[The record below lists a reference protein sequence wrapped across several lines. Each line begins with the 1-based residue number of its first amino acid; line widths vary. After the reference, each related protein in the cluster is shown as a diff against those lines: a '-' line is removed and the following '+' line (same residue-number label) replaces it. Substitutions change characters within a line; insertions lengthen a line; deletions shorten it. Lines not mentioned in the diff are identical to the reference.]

1 MPVTGRKNF
10 TFKEDFANEKT
21 FDQHGSGGQYGSQ
34 HHTCPC
40 FCIRGGQQPETVIG
54 QEIDR
59 QNSSEDYSEVS
70 SLDQLTYT
78 GNECKVRLKEN
89 IVMTTAVT
97 VNSGNRLTI
106 DLNGHTLTA
115 PENDRAFRIQD
126 GALTIED
133 SIGTGVIQGS
143 GTVTSYG
150 GNGGAIWMSS
160 SDSNNALTLTGGTIR
175 GFTAKYGAG
184 VYMGSGT
191 FHMTGGAIQNCLAT
205 DGGLADGGGVYV
217 FGGSFELTD
226 GTISACKANNAGGGV
241 YVSSGSFEMSGGSIE
256 NCTAHEGAGVK
267 VYASNGKTASFSMN
281 GSGEIK
287 NCNQNGV
294 SVSAIGN
301 GTPEFTMDGGTI
313 EGSSG
318 YGVWVAAGSAVMS
331 GGSVKDSERY
341 DIYIGRS
348 ATLTV
353 NNTQVGGTVMNMGA
367 ITGQGS
373 AEFTGTVENLGY
385 VGAGKITGCK
395 IHRIEHRSPYKGTI
409 ENSTWDEYVYLLG
422 YRWPAEK
429 IPSAAGESISLKFP
443 SYISEPAA
451 MTNTL
456 VIPEGVTVTV
466 DLAGKPVSA
475 DTTVTSDIKII
486 NHGTL
491 TLIDSS
497 TGGTLSIPIENDG
510 VLNAN
515 GGTVTG
521 EVTNKGTIQAT
532 GTPVTKFTGTL
543 VNEEGASVTAGNFMD
558 CTITN
563 NGGTIGGDAIFDRP
577 EPDPEQP
584 GAGSEDGGAGAVIA
598 ALAVGTVVVGGGILL
613 AHSYI
618 QNNLPE
624 GFAVPET
631 RRELAVVLWNMASKP
646 EPASQQTYT
655 DVQDEEVL
663 KAVCWAV
670 ENELVTPET
679 ESTLGADVRV
689 NRLQV
694 IGAMYQTNKRKK

>member
-1 MPVTGRKNF
+1 MRPG
-10 TFKEDFANEKT
+10 
-21 FDQHGSGGQYGSQ
+21 
-34 HHTCPC
+34 
-40 FCIRGGQQPETVIG
+40 GGQQPETVIG

-59 QNSSEDYSEVS
+59 QNSSGDYLEVS
-70 SLDQLTYT
+70 SLDQLTYIN
-78 GNECKVRLKEN
+78 NECKVRLTKD
-89 IVMTTAVT
+89 IVMTKAVT
-97 VNSGNRLTI
+97 VNNGNSLTI

-115 PENDRAFRIQD
+115 AANSQAFRIQG

-143 GTVTSYG
+143 GTVT

-175 GFTAKYGAG
+175 GFTA
-184 VYMGSGT
+184 T
-191 FHMTGGAIQNCLAT
+191 
-205 DGGLADGGGVYV
+205 DGGGVYV
-217 FGGSFELTD
+217 DGGSFEMSG
-226 GTISACKANNAGGGV
+226 GTISACNATNAGGGV
-241 YVSSGSFEMSGGSIE
+241 YVSSGSFKMSGGSIE
-256 NCTAHEGAGVK
+256 DCTAHEGAGVK
-267 VYASNGKTASFSMN
+267 VYASNGKTASFSMTGGEIQN
-281 GSGEIK
+281 CNTDGVSIYAIGSGT
-287 NCNQNGV
+287 
-294 SVSAIGN
+294 S
-301 GTPEFTMDGGTI
+301 EFTMTGGTI
-313 EGSSG
+313 EDNGG
-318 YGVWVAAGSAVMS
+318 YGVWVDNGSAVMS
-331 GGSVKDSERY
+331 GGSVKGSERY
-341 DIYIGRS
+341 DIYIGSR

-353 NNTQVGGTVMNMGA
+353 NNTQVGGTVLNMGK

-373 AEFTGTVENLGY
+373 AEFTGTVENSGY
-385 VGAGKITGCK
+385 AAAGITGCK

-409 ENSTWDEYVYLLG
+409 EGSTWDKYVYLLG
-422 YRWPAEK
+422 YSWPTAK
-429 IPSAAGESISLKFP
+429 IPSGAGESISLKFP
-443 SYISEPAA
+443 SYITPKME
-451 MTNTL
+451 NTL
-456 VIPEGVTVTV
+456 EIPEGVTVTV

-475 DTTVTSDIKII
+475 DTGASDIKII

-491 TLIDSS
+491 TLIDSG
-497 TGGTLSIPIENDG
+497 TDGTLSIPIENDG

-521 EVTNKGTIQAT
+521 KVTNRGTIQAT
-532 GTPVTKFTGTL
+532 GTPVTQFTGTL
-543 VNEEGASVTAGNFMD
+543 VNQEGASVTAGDFRG

-563 NGGTIGGDAIFDRP
+563 NGGTIGGGAILDKP

-598 ALAVGTVVVGGGILL
+598 ALAVGTAVVGGGILL

-631 RRELAVVLWNMASKP
+631 RQELAVVLWNMAGKP

>member
-1 MPVTGRKNF
+1 M
-10 TFKEDFANEKT
+10 
-21 FDQHGSGGQYGSQ
+21 
-34 HHTCPC
+34 
-40 FCIRGGQQPETVIG
+40 IG

-59 QNSSEDYSEVS
+59 QNSSGDYLEVS
-70 SLDQLTYT
+70 SLDQLTYIN
-78 GNECKVRLKEN
+78 NECKVRLTKD
-89 IVMTTAVT
+89 IVMTKAVT
-97 VNSGNRLTI
+97 VNNGNSLTI

-115 PENDRAFRIQD
+115 AANSQAFRIQG

-143 GTVTSYG
+143 GTVT

-175 GFTAKYGAG
+175 GFTA
-184 VYMGSGT
+184 T
-191 FHMTGGAIQNCLAT
+191 
-205 DGGLADGGGVYV
+205 DGGGVYV
-217 FGGSFELTD
+217 DGGSFEMSG
-226 GTISACKANNAGGGV
+226 GTISACNATNAGGGV
-241 YVSSGSFEMSGGSIE
+241 YVSSGSFKMSGGSIE
-256 NCTAHEGAGVK
+256 DCTAHEGAGVK
-267 VYASNGKTASFSMN
+267 VYASNGKTASFSMTGGEIQN
-281 GSGEIK
+281 CNTDGVSIYAIGSGT
-287 NCNQNGV
+287 
-294 SVSAIGN
+294 S
-301 GTPEFTMDGGTI
+301 EFTMTGGTI
-313 EGSSG
+313 EDNGG
-318 YGVWVAAGSAVMS
+318 YGVWVDNGSAVMS
-331 GGSVKDSERY
+331 GGSVKGSERY
-341 DIYIGRS
+341 DIYIGSR

-353 NNTQVGGTVMNMGA
+353 NNTQVGGTVLNMGK

-373 AEFTGTVENLGY
+373 AEFTGTVENSGY
-385 VGAGKITGCK
+385 AAAGITGCK

-409 ENSTWDEYVYLLG
+409 EGSTWDEYVYLLG
-422 YRWPAEK
+422 YSWPTAK
-429 IPSAAGESISLKFP
+429 IPSGAGESISLKFP
-443 SYISEPAA
+443 SYITPKME
-451 MTNTL
+451 NTL
-456 VIPEGVTVTV
+456 EIPEGVTVTV

-475 DTTVTSDIKII
+475 DTGASDIKII

-491 TLIDSS
+491 TLIDSG
-497 TGGTLSIPIENDG
+497 TDGTLSIPIENDG

-521 EVTNKGTIQAT
+521 KVTNRGTIQAT
-532 GTPVTKFTGTL
+532 GTPVTQFTGTL
-543 VNEEGASVTAGNFMD
+543 VNQEGASVTAGNFMD

-563 NGGTIGGDAIFDRP
+563 NGGTIGGGAILDKP

-598 ALAVGTVVVGGGILL
+598 ALAVGTAVVGGGILL

-631 RRELAVVLWNMASKP
+631 RQELAVVLWNMAGKP

>member
-1 MPVTGRKNF
+1 MN
-10 TFKEDFANEKT
+10 
-21 FDQHGSGGQYGSQ
+21 
-34 HHTCPC
+34 
-40 FCIRGGQQPETVIG
+40 
-54 QEIDR
+54 
-59 QNSSEDYSEVS
+59 
-70 SLDQLTYT
+70 QLIYT
-78 GNECKVRLKEN
+78 NNECKVRLTES
-89 IVMTTAVT
+89 IVMTGAVT
-97 VNSGNRLTI
+97 VNNGNRLTI

-115 PENDRAFRIQD
+115 AANSQAFRIQN

-133 SIGTGVIQGS
+133 SGSTGVIQGS
-143 GTVTSYG
+143 GTVT

-175 GFTAKYGAG
+175 GFTA
-184 VYMGSGT
+184 T
-191 FHMTGGAIQNCLAT
+191 
-205 DGGLADGGGVYV
+205 DGGGVYV
-217 FGGSFELTD
+217 SGGSFKMTD
-226 GTISACKANNAGGGV
+226 GTISTCNATNAGGGV

-267 VYASNGKTASFSMN
+267 VLASSGETASFSMN

-287 NCNQNGV
+287 NCNQDGV
-294 SVSAIGN
+294 SIAAIG
-301 GTPEFTMDGGTI
+301 GTSEFSMSGGTI
-313 EGSSG
+313 EDNSG
-318 YGVWVAAGSAVMS
+318 FGVWVDNGSAVMS
-331 GGSVKDSERY
+331 GGSVKGSERY
-341 DIYIGRS
+341 DIYIGSR
-348 ATLTV
+348 AALTV
-353 NNTQVGGTVMNMGA
+353 KNTQVGGTVLNLGK

-373 AEFTGTVENLGY
+373 AEFTGTVENSGY
-385 VGAGKITGCK
+385 AVAEITGCK

-422 YRWPAEK
+422 RNWK
-429 IPSAAGESISLKFP
+429 IPSGAGESITLKVSSYLPPVMENSL
-443 SYISEPAA
+443 E
-451 MTNTL
+451 
-456 VIPEGVTVTV
+456 IPKGVTVTV
-466 DLAGKPVSA
+466 DLAGKTLSA
-475 DTTVTSDIKII
+475 KESDFKII

-491 TLIDSS
+491 TLIDSG
-497 TGGTLSIPIENDG
+497 TGGALSIPIENDDDG

-515 GGTVTG
+515 GGTVTS

-532 GTPVTKFTGTL
+532 GTPVTQFTGTL
-543 VNEEGASVTAGNFMD
+543 VNEEGASVTAGDFRGCM
-558 CTITN
+558 ITN
-563 NGGTIGGDAIFDRP
+563 NGGTIGGDAIWDNP
-577 EPDPEQP
+577 EPGPEQP

-631 RRELAVVLWNMASKP
+631 RQELAVVLWNMAGKP

>member
-1 MPVTGRKNF
+1 MRP
-10 TFKEDFANEKT
+10 
-21 FDQHGSGGQYGSQ
+21 
-34 HHTCPC
+34 
-40 FCIRGGQQPETVIG
+40 GGQQPETVIG

-59 QNSSEDYSEVS
+59 QNSSGDYSEVS

-78 GNECKVRLKEN
+78 GNECRVRLTED
-89 IVMTTAVT
+89 IVMTGAVT
-97 VNSGNRLTI
+97 VNNGNRLTI

-115 PENDRAFRIQD
+115 AANSQAFRIQN

-133 SIGTGVIQGS
+133 SGSTGVIQGS
-143 GTVTSYG
+143 GTVT

-160 SDSNNALTLTGGTIR
+160 NDSNNALTLTGGTIR
-175 GFTAKYGAG
+175 GFTA
-184 VYMGSGT
+184 T
-191 FHMTGGAIQNCLAT
+191 
-205 DGGLADGGGVYV
+205 DGGGVYV
-217 FGGSFELTD
+217 SGGSFEMSG
-226 GTISACKANNAGGGV
+226 GTISACNAANAGGGV

-267 VYASNGKTASFSMN
+267 VLASSGKASFSMS

-287 NCNQNGV
+287 NCNQDGV
-294 SVSAIGN
+294 SIAAIG
-301 GTPEFTMDGGTI
+301 GTSEFSMSGGTI
-313 EGSSG
+313 EDNSG
-318 YGVWVAAGSAVMS
+318 FGVWVDNGSAVMS
-331 GGSVKDSERY
+331 GGSVKGSERY
-341 DIYIGRS
+341 DIYIGSR

-353 NNTQVGGTVMNMGA
+353 NNTQVGGTVLNMGK

-373 AEFTGTVENLGY
+373 AEFTGTVENSGY
-385 VGAGKITGCK
+385 AVAEITGCK

-409 ENSTWDEYVYLLG
+409 TDSPCDEYVYLLG
-422 YRWPAEK
+422 RSWK
-429 IPSAAGESISLKFP
+429 IPSGAGESITLKVSSYLPPVMENSL
-443 SYISEPAA
+443 E
-451 MTNTL
+451 
-456 VIPEGVTVTV
+456 IPKGVTVTV
-466 DLAGKPVSA
+466 DLAGKTLSA
-475 DTTVTSDIKII
+475 KESDFKII

-497 TGGTLSIPIENDG
+497 TGGTLSIPIENDDDG

-515 GGTVTG
+515 GGTVTS
-521 EVTNKGTIQAT
+521 EVTNKGTIKAT
-532 GTPVTKFTGTL
+532 GTPVTQFTGTL
-543 VNEEGASVTAGNFMD
+543 DNEEGASVTAGDFRGCM
-558 CTITN
+558 ITN
-563 NGGTIGGDAIFDRP
+563 NGGTIGGDAIWDNP
-577 EPDPEQP
+577 EPGPEQP

-598 ALAVGTVVVGGGILL
+598 ALAVGTAVVGGGILL

-631 RRELAVVLWNMASKP
+631 RQELAVVLWNMAGKP

>member
-1 MPVTGRKNF
+1 MRPG
-10 TFKEDFANEKT
+10 
-21 FDQHGSGGQYGSQ
+21 
-34 HHTCPC
+34 
-40 FCIRGGQQPETVIG
+40 GGQQPETVIG
-54 QEIDR
+54 QEIDQ

-78 GNECKVRLKEN
+78 NNECKVRLTES
-89 IVMTTAVT
+89 IVMTGAVT
-97 VNSGNRLTI
+97 VNNGNRLTI

-115 PENDRAFRIQD
+115 AENSRAFFIQN

-133 SIGTGVIQGS
+133 STGRGIIQGS
-143 GTVTSYG
+143 GTVNGY
-150 GNGGAIWMSS
+150 GGAILMNG
-160 SDSNNALTLTGGTIR
+160 SDSNNALTLAGGTIS
-175 GFTAKYGAG
+175 GFTATNGAG
-184 VYMGSGT
+184 VSMGNGT
-191 FHMTGGAIQNCLAT
+191 FRMTDGAIRNCSAT
-205 DGGLADGGGVYV
+205 DGGGVYV
-217 FGGSFELTD
+217 FGGSFEMTD
-226 GTISACKANNAGGGV
+226 GTISACNATNAGGGV
-241 YVSSGSFEMSGGSIE
+241 YVSSGSFEMSRGSIE

-267 VYASNGKTASFSMN
+267 VHASSGETASFSMK

-287 NCNQNGV
+287 NCNTDGV
-294 SVSAIGN
+294 SIFARGN
-301 GTPEFTMDGGTI
+301 GISKFTMDGGTI
-313 EGSSG
+313 EDNGG
-318 YGVWVAAGSAVMS
+318 DGVRVDAGSAVMS
-331 GGSVKDSERY
+331 GGSVTCSELY
-341 DIYIGRS
+341 DIRIGSS

-353 NNTQVGGTVMNMGA
+353 NNTQVGGTVLNLGK

-373 AEFTGTVENLGY
+373 AEFTGTVENSGY
-385 VGAGKITGCK
+385 AVAEITGCT

-409 ENSTWDEYVYLLG
+409 EGSTWDEYVYLLG
-422 YRWPAEK
+422 RSWPTAK
-429 IPSAAGESISLKFP
+429 IPSEAGESITLKVSSYLPPVMENSL
-443 SYISEPAA
+443 E
-451 MTNTL
+451 
-456 VIPEGVTVTV
+456 IPKGVTVTV
-466 DLAGKPVSA
+466 DLAGKTLSA
-475 DTTVTSDIKII
+475 KESDFKII

-491 TLIDSS
+491 TLIDS
-497 TGGTLSIPIENDG
+497 GTDGALSIPIENDDDG

-515 GGTVTG
+515 GGTVTS
-521 EVTNKGTIQAT
+521 EVTNRGTIQAT
-532 GTPVTKFTGTL
+532 GTPVTQFTGTL
-543 VNEEGASVTAGNFMD
+543 VNQEGASVTAGDFRGCM
-558 CTITN
+558 ITN
-563 NGGTIGGDAIFDRP
+563 NGGTIGGDAIFDKP
-577 EPDPEQP
+577 EHDPEQP

-631 RRELAVVLWNMASKP
+631 RQELAVVLWNMAGKP

>member
-1 MPVTGRKNF
+1 MRP
-10 TFKEDFANEKT
+10 
-21 FDQHGSGGQYGSQ
+21 
-34 HHTCPC
+34 
-40 FCIRGGQQPETVIG
+40 GGQQPETVIG

-59 QNSSEDYSEVS
+59 QNSSENYLEVS

-78 GNECKVRLKEN
+78 NNECKVRLTEN
-89 IVMTTAVT
+89 IVMTGAVT
-97 VNSGNRLTI
+97 VNNGNRLTI

-115 PENDRAFRIQD
+115 AANSQAFRIQG

-143 GTVTSYG
+143 GTVT

-175 GFTAKYGAG
+175 GFTA
-184 VYMGSGT
+184 T
-191 FHMTGGAIQNCLAT
+191 
-205 DGGLADGGGVYV
+205 DGGGVYV
-217 FGGSFELTD
+217 DGGSFEMSG
-226 GTISACKANNAGGGV
+226 GTISACNATNAGGGV
-241 YVSSGSFEMSGGSIE
+241 YVSSGSFKMSGGSIE
-256 NCTAHEGAGVK
+256 DCTAHEGAGVK
-267 VYASNGKTASFSMN
+267 VYASNGKTASFSMTGGEIQN
-281 GSGEIK
+281 CNTDGVSIYAIGSGT
-287 NCNQNGV
+287 
-294 SVSAIGN
+294 S
-301 GTPEFTMDGGTI
+301 EFTMTGGTI
-313 EGSSG
+313 EDNGG
-318 YGVWVAAGSAVMS
+318 YGVWVDNGSAVMS
-331 GGSVKDSERY
+331 GGSVKGSERY
-341 DIYIGRS
+341 DIYIGSR

-353 NNTQVGGTVMNMGA
+353 NNTQVGGTVLNMGK

-373 AEFTGTVENLGY
+373 AEFTGTVENSGY
-385 VGAGKITGCK
+385 AAAGITGCK

-409 ENSTWDEYVYLLG
+409 TDSPCDEYVYLLG
-422 YRWPAEK
+422 RSWK
-429 IPSAAGESISLKFP
+429 IPSGAGESITLKVS
-443 SYISEPAA
+443 SYLPPVME
-451 MTNTL
+451 NTL
-456 VIPEGVTVTV
+456 EIPKGVTVTV
-466 DLAGKPVSA
+466 DLAGKPLSA
-475 DTTVTSDIKII
+475 KESDFKII
-486 NHGTL
+486 NNGTL
-491 TLIDSS
+491 TLIDSG
-497 TGGTLSIPIENDG
+497 TDGTLSIPIENDG

-521 EVTNKGTIQAT
+521 KVTNKGTIKAT
-532 GTPVTKFTGTL
+532 GTPVTQFTGTL
-543 VNEEGASVTAGNFMD
+543 DNEEGASVTAGDFRG

-563 NGGTIGGDAIFDRP
+563 NGGTIGGDAILDNP

-598 ALAVGTVVVGGGILL
+598 ALAVGTAVVGGGILL

-631 RRELAVVLWNMASKP
+631 RQELAVVLWNMAGKP

>member
-1 MPVTGRKNF
+1 MRP
-10 TFKEDFANEKT
+10 
-21 FDQHGSGGQYGSQ
+21 
-34 HHTCPC
+34 
-40 FCIRGGQQPETVIG
+40 GGQQPETVIG

-78 GNECKVRLKEN
+78 NNECKVRLTEN
-89 IVMTTAVT
+89 IVMTGAVT
-97 VNSGNRLTI
+97 VNNGNRLTI

-115 PENDRAFRIQD
+115 AANSQAFRIQN

-133 SIGTGVIQGS
+133 SGSTGVIQGS
-143 GTVTSYG
+143 GTVT

-160 SDSNNALTLTGGTIR
+160 NDSNNALTLTGGTIR
-175 GFTAKYGAG
+175 GFTA
-184 VYMGSGT
+184 T
-191 FHMTGGAIQNCLAT
+191 
-205 DGGLADGGGVYV
+205 DGGGVYV
-217 FGGSFELTD
+217 SGGSFEMSG
-226 GTISACKANNAGGGV
+226 GTISACNAANAGGGV

-267 VYASNGKTASFSMN
+267 VLASSGKASFSMS

-287 NCNQNGV
+287 NCNQDGV
-294 SVSAIGN
+294 SIAAIG
-301 GTPEFTMDGGTI
+301 GTSEFSMSGGTI
-313 EGSSG
+313 EDNSG
-318 YGVWVAAGSAVMS
+318 FGVWVDNGSAVMS
-331 GGSVKDSERY
+331 GGSVKGSERY
-341 DIYIGRS
+341 DIYIGSR
-348 ATLTV
+348 AALTV
-353 NNTQVGGTVMNMGA
+353 KNTQVGGTVLNLGK

-373 AEFTGTVENLGY
+373 AEFTGTVENSGY
-385 VGAGKITGCK
+385 AVAEITGCK
-395 IHRIEHRSPYKGTI
+395 IHRIEHRFPYKGTI
-409 ENSTWDEYVYLLG
+409 EGSPDEYVYLLG
-422 YRWPAEK
+422 HRWPTAK
-429 IPSAAGESISLKFP
+429 IPSAAGESISLKVP
-443 SYISEPAA
+443 SYITATME
-451 MTNTL
+451 NTL

-475 DTTVTSDIKII
+475 DAETSDIKII

-491 TLIDSS
+491 TLIDRS

-532 GTPVTKFTGTL
+532 GTPVTQFTGTL
-543 VNEEGASVTAGNFMD
+543 VNQEGASVTAGNFMD

-563 NGGTIGGDAIFDRP
+563 NGGTIGGDAIWDNP
-577 EPDPEQP
+577 EPGPEQP

-631 RRELAVVLWNMASKP
+631 RQELAVVLWNMAGKP

>member
-1 MPVTGRKNF
+1 MVLAVSMAVSIMPAPA
-10 TFKEDFANEKT
+10 FA
-21 FDQHGSGGQYGSQ
+21 SGG
-34 HHTCPC
+34 
-40 FCIRGGQQPETVIG
+40 GQRPETVIG
-54 QEIDR
+54 QEIDQ
-59 QNSSEDYSEVS
+59 QNSSGDYSEVS

-78 GNECKVRLKEN
+78 NKECKVRLAADT
-89 IVMTTAVT
+89 VMTGSVT
-97 VNSGNRLTI
+97 VDSGNSLTI

-115 PENDRAFRIQD
+115 PENSKAFWIRN

-143 GTVTSYG
+143 GTVNGY
-150 GNGGAIWMSS
+150 GGAIWMSS
-160 SDSNNALTLTGGTIR
+160 GDSNNALTLTGGTIR
-175 GFTAKYGAG
+175 GFNAGYGAG
-184 VYMGSGT
+184 VYMGNGT
-191 FHMTGGAIQNCLAT
+191 FHMTGGAIQSCSA
-205 DGGLADGGGVYV
+205 ADGGGVYV
-217 FGGSFELTD
+217 DGGSFKMTD
-226 GTISACKANNAGGGV
+226 GTISACNATNAGGGV
-241 YVSSGSFEMSGGSIE
+241 YVSSGTFEMSGGSIE

-267 VYASNGKTASFSMN
+267 VLVSSGKASFSMR
-281 GSGEIK
+281 
-287 NCNQNGV
+287 
-294 SVSAIGN
+294 
-301 GTPEFTMDGGTI
+301 GGTI
-313 EGSSG
+313 EGSSRDG
-318 YGVWVAAGSAVMS
+318 VSIAAIGSGTPEFSMSGGTIKDNSGFGVWVDNGSAVMS
-331 GGSVKDSERY
+331 GGSVKGSERY
-341 DIYIGRS
+341 DIYIGSR
-348 ATLTV
+348 AALKV
-353 NNTQVGGTVMNMGA
+353 NDTQVGGTVLNLGK

-373 AEFTGTVENLGY
+373 AEFTGTVENSGS
-385 VGAGKITGCK
+385 AAAEITGCK

-409 ENSTWDEYVYLLG
+409 ENSKCDEYVYLLG
-422 YRWPAEK
+422 RSWK
-429 IPSAAGESISLKFP
+429 IPSGAGESITLKVSSYLPPVMENSL
-443 SYISEPAA
+443 E
-451 MTNTL
+451 
-456 VIPEGVTVTV
+456 IPKGVTVTV
-466 DLAGKPVSA
+466 DLAGKTLSA
-475 DTTVTSDIKII
+475 KESDFKII

-497 TGGTLSIPIENDG
+497 TDGALSIPIENDG

-521 EVTNKGTIQAT
+521 EVTNRGTIQAT
-532 GTPVTKFTGTL
+532 GTPVTQFTGTL
-543 VNEEGASVTAGNFMD
+543 VNQEGASVTAGDFRG

-563 NGGTIGGDAIFDRP
+563 NGGTIGGDAILEEP
-577 EPDPEQP
+577 KPDPEQP

-598 ALAVGTVVVGGGILL
+598 ALAVGTAVVGGGILL

-631 RRELAVVLWNMASKP
+631 RQELAVVLWNMAGKP

>member
-1 MPVTGRKNF
+1 M
-10 TFKEDFANEKT
+10 
-21 FDQHGSGGQYGSQ
+21 
-34 HHTCPC
+34 
-40 FCIRGGQQPETVIG
+40 IG

-59 QNSSEDYSEVS
+59 QNSSGDYSEVS

-78 GNECKVRLKEN
+78 NNECKVRLTES
-89 IVMTTAVT
+89 IVMTGAVT
-97 VNSGNRLTI
+97 VNNGNRLTI

-115 PENDRAFRIQD
+115 AANSRAFFIQN

-133 SIGTGVIQGS
+133 SIGGGVIQGS
-143 GTVTSYG
+143 GTVNGY
-150 GNGGAIWMSS
+150 GGAILMNG
-160 SDSNNALTLTGGTIR
+160 SDSNNALTLAGGTIR

-184 VYMGSGT
+184 VSMGNGT
-191 FHMTGGAIQNCLAT
+191 FRMTGGAIRNCSAT
-205 DGGLADGGGVYV
+205 GGKADGGGVYV
-217 FGGSFELTD
+217 SGGSFEMSD
-226 GTISACKANNAGGGV
+226 GTISACNAANAGGGV
-241 YVSSGSFEMSGGSIE
+241 YVLSGSFEMSGGSIE
-256 NCTAHEGAGVK
+256 DCTADEGAGVK
-267 VYASNGKTASFSMN
+267 VYPSSGKTASFSMT
-281 GSGEIK
+281 GGEIK
-287 NCNQNGV
+287 NCNTDGV
-294 SVSAIGN
+294 SIYAIG
-301 GTPEFTMDGGTI
+301 GTSEFSMSGGTI
-313 EGSSG
+313 EDNGG
-318 YGVWVAAGSAVMS
+318 DGVRVDAGSAVMS
-331 GGSVKDSERY
+331 GGSVKDSELY
-341 DIYIGRS
+341 DIRIGSS

-353 NNTQVGGTVMNMGA
+353 NNTQVGGTVLNMGK
-367 ITGQGS
+367 ITGNGS
-373 AEFTGTVENLGY
+373 AEFTGTVENSGSA
-385 VGAGKITGCK
+385 VAGITGCT
-395 IHRIEHRSPYKGTI
+395 IHRIEHRFPYKGTI
-409 ENSTWDEYVYLLG
+409 EGSTWDEYVYLLG
-422 YRWPAEK
+422 YKWPTAK
-429 IPSAAGESISLKFP
+429 IPSAAGESISLKVS
-443 SYISEPAA
+443 SYIDTPA
-451 MTNTL
+451 MENTL
-456 VIPEGVTVTV
+456 EIPKGVTVTV

-475 DTTVTSDIKII
+475 DTGASDIKII

-491 TLIDSS
+491 TLIDSG
-497 TGGTLSIPIENDG
+497 TDGTLSIPIENDG

-521 EVTNKGTIQAT
+521 KVTNKGTIQAT

-543 VNEEGASVTAGNFMD
+543 VNEAGASVTAGNFTD
-558 CTITN
+558 CTITD
-563 NGGTIGGDAIFDRP
+563 NGGTIGGDAILDKP

-598 ALAVGTVVVGGGILL
+598 ALAVGTAVVGGGILL

-631 RRELAVVLWNMASKP
+631 RQELAVVLWNMAGKP

>member
-1 MPVTGRKNF
+1 M
-10 TFKEDFANEKT
+10 
-21 FDQHGSGGQYGSQ
+21 
-34 HHTCPC
+34 
-40 FCIRGGQQPETVIG
+40 IG

-70 SLDQLTYT
+70 SLNQLIYT
-78 GNECKVRLKEN
+78 NNECKVRLTKD
-89 IVMTTAVT
+89 IVMTGAVT
-97 VNSGNRLTI
+97 VNNGNSLTI

-115 PENDRAFRIQD
+115 AENSRAFFIQN

-133 SIGTGVIQGS
+133 SIGGGVIQGS
-143 GTVTSYG
+143 GTVNGY
-150 GNGGAIWMSS
+150 GGAILMNG
-160 SDSNNALTLTGGTIR
+160 SDSNNALTLAGGTIR

-184 VYMGSGT
+184 VSMGNGT
-191 FHMTGGAIQNCLAT
+191 FRMTGGAIRNCSAT
-205 DGGLADGGGVYV
+205 GGKADGGGVYV
-217 FGGSFELTD
+217 SGGSFEMSD
-226 GTISACKANNAGGGV
+226 GTISACNAANAGGGV
-241 YVSSGSFEMSGGSIE
+241 YVLSGSFEMSGGSIE
-256 NCTAHEGAGVK
+256 DCTAYEGAGVK
-267 VYASNGKTASFSMN
+267 VYPSSGKTASFSMT
-281 GSGEIK
+281 GGEIK
-287 NCNQNGV
+287 NCNTNGV
-294 SVSAIGN
+294 SIYAIG
-301 GTPEFTMDGGTI
+301 GTSEFSMSGGTI
-313 EGSSG
+313 EDNGG
-318 YGVWVAAGSAVMS
+318 DGVRVDAGSAVMS
-331 GGSVKDSERY
+331 GGSVTRSELY
-341 DIYIGRS
+341 DIRIGSS

-353 NNTQVGGTVMNMGA
+353 NNTSVGGTVLNMGK
-367 ITGQGS
+367 ITGNGS
-373 AEFTGTVENLGY
+373 AKFTGTVENSGSA
-385 VGAGKITGCK
+385 VAEITGCT
-395 IHRIEHRSPYKGTI
+395 IHRIEHRFPYKGTI
-409 ENSTWDEYVYLLG
+409 EGSPDEYVYLLG
-422 YRWPAEK
+422 HSWPTAK
-429 IPSAAGESISLKFP
+429 IPSAAGESISLKVP
-443 SYISEPAA
+443 SYITATME
-451 MTNTL
+451 NTL

-475 DTTVTSDIKII
+475 DAETSDIKII

-491 TLIDSS
+491 TLIDRS

-515 GGTVTG
+515 GGKVTS

-532 GTPVTKFTGTL
+532 GTPVTQFTGTL
-543 VNEEGASVTAGNFMD
+543 FNEEGASVTAGDFRD

-563 NGGTIGGDAIFDRP
+563 NGGTIGGDAIWDNP
-577 EPDPEQP
+577 EPGPEQP

-598 ALAVGTVVVGGGILL
+598 ALAVGTAVVGGGILL

-631 RRELAVVLWNMASKP
+631 RQELAVVLWNMAGKP

>member
-1 MPVTGRKNF
+1 MRPG
-10 TFKEDFANEKT
+10 
-21 FDQHGSGGQYGSQ
+21 
-34 HHTCPC
+34 
-40 FCIRGGQQPETVIG
+40 GGQQPETVIG
-54 QEIDR
+54 QKIDR
-59 QNSSEDYSEVS
+59 QNSSGDYLEVS
-70 SLDQLTYT
+70 SLDQLTYIN
-78 GNECKVRLKEN
+78 NECKVRLTKD
-89 IVMTTAVT
+89 IVMTKAVT
-97 VNSGNRLTI
+97 VNNGNSLTI

-115 PENDRAFRIQD
+115 AANSQAFRIQG

-143 GTVTSYG
+143 GTVT

-175 GFTAKYGAG
+175 GFTA
-184 VYMGSGT
+184 T
-191 FHMTGGAIQNCLAT
+191 
-205 DGGLADGGGVYV
+205 DGGGVYV
-217 FGGSFELTD
+217 DGGSFEMSG
-226 GTISACKANNAGGGV
+226 GTISACNATNAGGGV
-241 YVSSGSFEMSGGSIE
+241 YVSSGSFKMSGGSIE
-256 NCTAHEGAGVK
+256 DCTAHEGAGVK
-267 VYASNGKTASFSMN
+267 VYASNGKTASFSMTGGEIQN
-281 GSGEIK
+281 CNTDGVSIYAIGSGT
-287 NCNQNGV
+287 
-294 SVSAIGN
+294 S
-301 GTPEFTMDGGTI
+301 EFTMTGGTI
-313 EGSSG
+313 EDNGG
-318 YGVWVAAGSAVMS
+318 YGVWVDNGSAVMS
-331 GGSVKDSERY
+331 GGSVKGSERY
-341 DIYIGRS
+341 DIYIGSR

-353 NNTQVGGTVMNMGA
+353 NNTQVGGTVLNMGK

-373 AEFTGTVENLGY
+373 AEFTGTVENSGY
-385 VGAGKITGCK
+385 AAAGITGCK

-409 ENSTWDEYVYLLG
+409 TDSPCDEYVYLLG
-422 YRWPAEK
+422 RSWK
-429 IPSAAGESISLKFP
+429 IPSGAGESISLKFP
-443 SYISEPAA
+443 SYITPKME
-451 MTNTL
+451 NTL
-456 VIPEGVTVTV
+456 EIPEGVTVTV

-475 DTTVTSDIKII
+475 DTGASDIKII

-491 TLIDSS
+491 TLIDSG
-497 TGGTLSIPIENDG
+497 TDGTLSIPIENDG

-521 EVTNKGTIQAT
+521 EVTNKGKIQAT

-543 VNEEGASVTAGNFMD
+543 VNEEGASVTAGNFKD

-563 NGGTIGGDAIFDRP
+563 NGGTIGGDAILDKP

-584 GAGSEDGGAGAVIA
+584 GAGSEDGGTGAVIA
-598 ALAVGTVVVGGGILL
+598 ALAVGTAVVGGGILL

-631 RRELAVVLWNMASKP
+631 RQELAVVLWNMAGKP

>member
-1 MPVTGRKNF
+1 MRPG
-10 TFKEDFANEKT
+10 
-21 FDQHGSGGQYGSQ
+21 
-34 HHTCPC
+34 
-40 FCIRGGQQPETVIG
+40 GGQQPETVIG

-59 QNSSEDYSEVS
+59 QNSSGDYSEVS

-78 GNECKVRLKEN
+78 GNECRVRLTED
-89 IVMTTAVT
+89 IVMTGAVT
-97 VNSGNRLTI
+97 VNNGNRLTI

-115 PENDRAFRIQD
+115 AANSQAFRIQN

-133 SIGTGVIQGS
+133 SGSTGVIQGS
-143 GTVTSYG
+143 GTVT

-160 SDSNNALTLTGGTIR
+160 NDSNNALTLTGGTIR
-175 GFTAKYGAG
+175 GFTA
-184 VYMGSGT
+184 T
-191 FHMTGGAIQNCLAT
+191 
-205 DGGLADGGGVYV
+205 DGGGVYV
-217 FGGSFELTD
+217 SGGSFEMSG
-226 GTISACKANNAGGGV
+226 GTISACNAANAGGGV

-267 VYASNGKTASFSMN
+267 VLASSGKASFSMS

-287 NCNQNGV
+287 NCNQDGV
-294 SVSAIGN
+294 SIAAIG
-301 GTPEFTMDGGTI
+301 GTSEFSMSGGTI
-313 EGSSG
+313 EDNSG
-318 YGVWVAAGSAVMS
+318 FGVWVDNGSAVMS
-331 GGSVKDSERY
+331 GGSVKGSERY
-341 DIYIGRS
+341 DIYIGSR
-348 ATLTV
+348 AALTV
-353 NNTQVGGTVMNMGA
+353 KNTQVGGTVLNLGK

-373 AEFTGTVENLGY
+373 AEFTGTVENSGY
-385 VGAGKITGCK
+385 AVAEITGCK

-409 ENSTWDEYVYLLG
+409 TGSTWDEYVYLLG
-422 YRWPAEK
+422 RSWPTAK
-429 IPSAAGESISLKFP
+429 IPSEAGESITLKVSSYLPPVMENSL
-443 SYISEPAA
+443 E
-451 MTNTL
+451 
-456 VIPEGVTVTV
+456 IPKGVTVTV
-466 DLAGKPVSA
+466 DLAGKTLSA
-475 DTTVTSDIKII
+475 ETSDIKII

-491 TLIDSS
+491 TLIDSG
-497 TGGTLSIPIENDG
+497 TGGALSIPIENDG
-510 VLNAN
+510 ILNAN
-515 GGTVTG
+515 GGTVTS

-532 GTPVTKFTGTL
+532 GTPVTQFTGTL
-543 VNEEGASVTAGNFMD
+543 FNEEGASVTAGDFRD

-563 NGGTIGGDAIFDRP
+563 NGGTIGGDAIWDNP
-577 EPDPEQP
+577 EPGPEQP

-598 ALAVGTVVVGGGILL
+598 ALAVGTAVVGGGILL

-631 RRELAVVLWNMASKP
+631 RQELAVVLWNMAGKP

>member
-1 MPVTGRKNF
+1 MRPG
-10 TFKEDFANEKT
+10 
-21 FDQHGSGGQYGSQ
+21 
-34 HHTCPC
+34 
-40 FCIRGGQQPETVIG
+40 GGQQPETVIG

-59 QNSSEDYSEVS
+59 QNSSGDYLEVS
-70 SLDQLTYT
+70 SLDQLTYIN
-78 GNECKVRLKEN
+78 NECKVRLTKD
-89 IVMTTAVT
+89 IVMTKAVT
-97 VNSGNRLTI
+97 VNNGNSLTI

-115 PENDRAFRIQD
+115 AANSQAFRIQG

-143 GTVTSYG
+143 GTVT

-175 GFTAKYGAG
+175 GFTA
-184 VYMGSGT
+184 T
-191 FHMTGGAIQNCLAT
+191 
-205 DGGLADGGGVYV
+205 DGGGVYV
-217 FGGSFELTD
+217 DGGSFEMSG
-226 GTISACKANNAGGGV
+226 GTISACNATNAGGGV
-241 YVSSGSFEMSGGSIE
+241 YVSSGSFKMSGGSIE
-256 NCTAHEGAGVK
+256 DCTAHEGAGVK
-267 VYASNGKTASFSMN
+267 VYASNGKTASFSMTGGEIQN
-281 GSGEIK
+281 CNTDGVSIYAIGSGT
-287 NCNQNGV
+287 
-294 SVSAIGN
+294 S
-301 GTPEFTMDGGTI
+301 EFTMTGGTI
-313 EGSSG
+313 EDNGG
-318 YGVWVAAGSAVMS
+318 YGVWVDNGSAVMS
-331 GGSVKDSERY
+331 GGSVKGSERY
-341 DIYIGRS
+341 DIYIGSR

-353 NNTQVGGTVMNMGA
+353 NNTQVGGTVLNMGK

-373 AEFTGTVENLGY
+373 AEFTGTVENSGY
-385 VGAGKITGCK
+385 AAAGITGCK

-409 ENSTWDEYVYLLG
+409 EGSTWDEYVYLLG
-422 YRWPAEK
+422 YSWPTAK
-429 IPSAAGESISLKFP
+429 IPSGAGESISLKFP
-443 SYISEPAA
+443 SYITPKME
-451 MTNTL
+451 NTL
-456 VIPEGVTVTV
+456 EIPEGVTVTV

-475 DTTVTSDIKII
+475 DTGASDIKII

-491 TLIDSS
+491 TLIDSG
-497 TGGTLSIPIENDG
+497 TDGTLSIPIENDG

-521 EVTNKGTIQAT
+521 KVTNRGTIQAT
-532 GTPVTKFTGTL
+532 GTPVTQFTGTL
-543 VNEEGASVTAGNFMD
+543 VNQEGASVTAGNFMD

-563 NGGTIGGDAIFDRP
+563 NGGTIGGGAILDKP

-598 ALAVGTVVVGGGILL
+598 ALAVGTAVVGGGILL

-631 RRELAVVLWNMASKP
+631 RQELAVVLWNMAGKP

>member
-1 MPVTGRKNF
+1 MKKRLISMVLAVSMAVSIMPAPA
-10 TFKEDFANEKT
+10 FA
-21 FDQHGSGGQYGSQ
+21 SG
-34 HHTCPC
+34 
-40 FCIRGGQQPETVIG
+40 GGQQPETVIG

-59 QNSSEDYSEVS
+59 QNSSGDYSEVS

-78 GNECKVRLKEN
+78 GNECRVRLTED
-89 IVMTTAVT
+89 IVMTGAVT
-97 VNSGNRLTI
+97 VNNGNRLTI

-115 PENDRAFRIQD
+115 AANSQAFRIQN

-133 SIGTGVIQGS
+133 SGSTGVIQGS
-143 GTVTSYG
+143 GTVT

-160 SDSNNALTLTGGTIR
+160 NDSNNALTLTGGTIR
-175 GFTAKYGAG
+175 GFTA
-184 VYMGSGT
+184 T
-191 FHMTGGAIQNCLAT
+191 
-205 DGGLADGGGVYV
+205 DGGGVYV
-217 FGGSFELTD
+217 SGGSFEMSG
-226 GTISACKANNAGGGV
+226 GTISACNAANAGGGV

-267 VYASNGKTASFSMN
+267 VLASSGKASFSMS

-287 NCNQNGV
+287 NCNQDGV
-294 SVSAIGN
+294 SIAAIG
-301 GTPEFTMDGGTI
+301 GTSEFSMSGGTI
-313 EGSSG
+313 EDNSG
-318 YGVWVAAGSAVMS
+318 FGVWVDNGSAVMS
-331 GGSVKDSERY
+331 GGSVKGSERY
-341 DIYIGRS
+341 DIYIGSR
-348 ATLTV
+348 AALTV
-353 NNTQVGGTVMNMGA
+353 KNTQVGGTVLNLGK

-373 AEFTGTVENLGY
+373 AEFTGTVENSGY
-385 VGAGKITGCK
+385 AVAEITGCK

-409 ENSTWDEYVYLLG
+409 TGSTWDEYVYLLG
-422 YRWPAEK
+422 RSWPTAK
-429 IPSAAGESISLKFP
+429 IPSEAGESITLKVSSYLPPVMENSL
-443 SYISEPAA
+443 E
-451 MTNTL
+451 
-456 VIPEGVTVTV
+456 IPKGVTVTV
-466 DLAGKPVSA
+466 DLAGKTLSA
-475 DTTVTSDIKII
+475 EESDFKII

-497 TGGTLSIPIENDG
+497 TDGALSIPIENDG

-515 GGTVTG
+515 GGTVTS
-521 EVTNKGTIQAT
+521 EVTNRGTIQAT
-532 GTPVTKFTGTL
+532 GTPVTQFTGTL
-543 VNEEGASVTAGNFMD
+543 VNQEGASVTAGNFMD

-563 NGGTIGGDAIFDRP
+563 NGGTIGGDAIWDNP
-577 EPDPEQP
+577 EPGPEQP

-631 RRELAVVLWNMASKP
+631 RQELAVVLWNMAGKP

>member
-1 MPVTGRKNF
+1 M
-10 TFKEDFANEKT
+10 
-21 FDQHGSGGQYGSQ
+21 
-34 HHTCPC
+34 
-40 FCIRGGQQPETVIG
+40 IG

-59 QNSSEDYSEVS
+59 QNSSGDYSEVS

-78 GNECKVRLKEN
+78 GNECRVRLTED
-89 IVMTTAVT
+89 IVMTGAVT
-97 VNSGNRLTI
+97 VNNGNRLTI

-115 PENDRAFRIQD
+115 AENSRAFLIQN

-133 SIGTGVIQGS
+133 STGRGVIQGS
-143 GTVTSYG
+143 GTVNGY
-150 GNGGAIWMSS
+150 GGAILMNG
-160 SDSNNALTLTGGTIR
+160 SDSNNALTLAGGTIS
-175 GFTAKYGAG
+175 GFTATNGAG
-184 VYMGSGT
+184 VSMGNGT
-191 FHMTGGAIQNCLAT
+191 FRMTDGAIQNCSAT
-205 DGGLADGGGVYV
+205 DGGGVYV
-217 FGGSFELTD
+217 FGGSFEMTD
-226 GTISACKANNAGGGV
+226 GTISACNATNAGGGV

-267 VYASNGKTASFSMN
+267 VHASSGETASFSMK

-287 NCNQNGV
+287 NCNTDGV
-294 SVSAIGN
+294 SIFARGS
-301 GTPEFTMDGGTI
+301 GTSKFTMDGGTI
-313 EGSSG
+313 EDNGG
-318 YGVWVAAGSAVMS
+318 DGVRVDAGSAVMS
-331 GGSVKDSERY
+331 GGSVTCSELY
-341 DIYIGRS
+341 DIRIGSS

-353 NNTQVGGTVMNMGA
+353 NNTQVGGTVLNLGK

-373 AEFTGTVENLGY
+373 AEFTGTVENSGY
-385 VGAGKITGCK
+385 AVAEITGCT
-395 IHRIEHRSPYKGTI
+395 IHRIEHRSPYRGTI
-409 ENSTWDEYVYLLG
+409 TDSPCDEYVYLLG
-422 YRWPAEK
+422 RSWPTAK
-429 IPSAAGESISLKFP
+429 IPSEAGESITLKVSSYLPPVMENSL
-443 SYISEPAA
+443 
-451 MTNTL
+451 T
-456 VIPEGVTVTV
+456 IPKGVTVTV
-466 DLAGKPVSA
+466 DLAGKTLSA
-475 DTTVTSDIKII
+475 KESDFKII

-491 TLIDSS
+491 TLIDSG
-497 TGGTLSIPIENDG
+497 TDGTLSIPIENDDDG

-515 GGTVTG
+515 GGTVTS
-521 EVTNKGTIQAT
+521 EVTNRGTIQAT
-532 GTPVTKFTGTL
+532 GTPVTQFTGTL
-543 VNEEGASVTAGNFMD
+543 VNEEGASVTAGDFRD

-563 NGGTIGGDAIFDRP
+563 NGGTIGGDAIWDNP
-577 EPDPEQP
+577 EPGPEQP

-598 ALAVGTVVVGGGILL
+598 ALAVGTAVVGGGILL

-631 RRELAVVLWNMASKP
+631 RQELAVVLWNMAGKP

>member
-1 MPVTGRKNF
+1 M
-10 TFKEDFANEKT
+10 
-21 FDQHGSGGQYGSQ
+21 
-34 HHTCPC
+34 
-40 FCIRGGQQPETVIG
+40 IG

-59 QNSSEDYSEVS
+59 QNSSGDYSEVS

-78 GNECKVRLKEN
+78 GNECRVRLTED
-89 IVMTTAVT
+89 IVMTGAVT
-97 VNSGNRLTI
+97 VNNGNRLTI

-115 PENDRAFRIQD
+115 AANSQAFRIQN

-133 SIGTGVIQGS
+133 SGSTGVIQGS
-143 GTVTSYG
+143 GTVT

-160 SDSNNALTLTGGTIR
+160 NDSNNALTLTGGTIR
-175 GFTAKYGAG
+175 GFTA
-184 VYMGSGT
+184 T
-191 FHMTGGAIQNCLAT
+191 
-205 DGGLADGGGVYV
+205 DGGGVYV
-217 FGGSFELTD
+217 SGGSFEMSG
-226 GTISACKANNAGGGV
+226 GTISACNAANAGGGV

-267 VYASNGKTASFSMN
+267 VLASSGKASFSMS

-287 NCNQNGV
+287 NCNQDGV
-294 SVSAIGN
+294 SIAAIG
-301 GTPEFTMDGGTI
+301 GTSEFSMSGGTI
-313 EGSSG
+313 EDNSG
-318 YGVWVAAGSAVMS
+318 FGVWVDAGSAVMS
-331 GGSVKDSERY
+331 GGSVKGSERY
-341 DIYIGRS
+341 DIYIGSR
-348 ATLTV
+348 AALTV
-353 NNTQVGGTVMNMGA
+353 KNTQVGGTVLNLGK

-373 AEFTGTVENLGY
+373 AEFTGTVENSGY
-385 VGAGKITGCK
+385 AVAEITGCK
-395 IHRIEHRSPYKGTI
+395 IHRIEHRFPYKGTI
-409 ENSTWDEYVYLLG
+409 EGSPDEYVYLLG
-422 YRWPAEK
+422 RSWK
-429 IPSAAGESISLKFP
+429 IPSGAGESITLKVS
-443 SYISEPAA
+443 SYLPPVME
-451 MTNTL
+451 NTL
-456 VIPEGVTVTV
+456 EIPKGVTVTV
-466 DLAGKPVSA
+466 DLAGKPLSA
-475 DTTVTSDIKII
+475 KESDFKII
-486 NHGTL
+486 NNGTL

-515 GGTVTG
+515 GGKVTS
-521 EVTNKGTIQAT
+521 EVTNRGTIQAT
-532 GTPVTKFTGTL
+532 GTPVTQFTGTL
-543 VNEEGASVTAGNFMD
+543 VNQEGASVTAGDFRGCM
-558 CTITN
+558 ITN
-563 NGGTIGGDAIFDRP
+563 IGGTIGGDAILDKP
-577 EPDPEQP
+577 EPGPEQP

-598 ALAVGTVVVGGGILL
+598 ALAVGTAVVGGGILL

-631 RRELAVVLWNMASKP
+631 RQELAVVLWNMAGKP

>member
-1 MPVTGRKNF
+1 M
-10 TFKEDFANEKT
+10 
-21 FDQHGSGGQYGSQ
+21 
-34 HHTCPC
+34 
-40 FCIRGGQQPETVIG
+40 IG
-54 QEIDR
+54 QEVDQ
-59 QNSSEDYSEVS
+59 QNSSGDYSEVS

-78 GNECKVRLKEN
+78 NNECKVRLTKD
-89 IVMTTAVT
+89 IVMTKAVT
-97 VNSGNRLTI
+97 VNNGNRLTI

-115 PENDRAFRIQD
+115 AENSRAFFIQN

-133 SIGTGVIQGS
+133 SIGGGVIQGS
-143 GTVTSYG
+143 GTVNGY
-150 GNGGAIWMSS
+150 GGAILMNG
-160 SDSNNALTLTGGTIR
+160 SDSNNALTLAGGTIR
-175 GFTAKYGAG
+175 GFTA
-184 VYMGSGT
+184 T
-191 FHMTGGAIQNCLAT
+191 
-205 DGGLADGGGVYV
+205 DGGGVYV
-217 FGGSFELTD
+217 SGGSFEMSG
-226 GTISACKANNAGGGV
+226 GTISACNAANAGGGV

-267 VYASNGKTASFSMN
+267 VLASSGKASFSMS

-287 NCNQNGV
+287 NCNQDGV
-294 SVSAIGN
+294 SIAAIG
-301 GTPEFTMDGGTI
+301 GTSEFSMSGGTI
-313 EGSSG
+313 EDNSG
-318 YGVWVAAGSAVMS
+318 FGVWVDNGSAVMS
-331 GGSVKDSERY
+331 GGSVKGSERY
-341 DIYIGRS
+341 DIYIGSR
-348 ATLTV
+348 AALTV
-353 NNTQVGGTVMNMGA
+353 KNTQVGGTVLNLGK

-373 AEFTGTVENLGY
+373 AEFTGTVENSGY
-385 VGAGKITGCK
+385 AVAEITGCK
-395 IHRIEHRSPYKGTI
+395 IHRIEHRFPYKGTI
-409 ENSTWDEYVYLLG
+409 EGSPDEYVYLLG
-422 YRWPAEK
+422 HRWPTAK
-429 IPSAAGESISLKFP
+429 IPSAAGESISLKVP
-443 SYISEPAA
+443 SYITATME
-451 MTNTL
+451 NTL

-475 DTTVTSDIKII
+475 DAETSDIKII

-491 TLIDSS
+491 TLIDRS

-532 GTPVTKFTGTL
+532 GTPVTQFTGTL
-543 VNEEGASVTAGNFMD
+543 VNQEGASVTAGNFMD

-563 NGGTIGGDAIFDRP
+563 NGGTIGGDAIWDNP
-577 EPDPEQP
+577 EPGPEQP

-631 RRELAVVLWNMASKP
+631 RQELAVVLWNMAGKP

>member
-1 MPVTGRKNF
+1 MRPG
-10 TFKEDFANEKT
+10 
-21 FDQHGSGGQYGSQ
+21 
-34 HHTCPC
+34 
-40 FCIRGGQQPETVIG
+40 GGQQSETVIG
-54 QEIDR
+54 QEIDQ
-59 QNSSEDYSEVS
+59 QNSSDDYTEVN
-70 SLDQLTYT
+70 SLDNLTYT
-78 GNECKVRLKEN
+78 NNVCKIRLAADT
-89 IVMTTAVT
+89 VMTGSVT
-97 VNSGNRLTI
+97 VDSGNSLTI

-115 PENDRAFRIQD
+115 PENSKAFWIRN

-143 GTVTSYG
+143 GTVNGY
-150 GNGGAIWMSS
+150 GGAIWMSS
-160 SDSNNALTLTGGTIR
+160 GDSTNALTLTGGTIR
-175 GFTAKYGAG
+175 GFNAGDGAG
-184 VYMGSGT
+184 VYMGNGT
-191 FHMTGGAIQNCLAT
+191 FNMTGGAIQSCSAT
-205 DGGLADGGGVYV
+205 DGGGVYV
-217 FGGSFELTD
+217 DGGTFEMTD
-226 GTISACKANNAGGGV
+226 GTISACNATNAGGGV
-241 YVSSGSFEMSGGSIE
+241 YVSSGTFEMSGGSIE
-256 NCTAHEGAGVK
+256 NCTAARDGAGVK
-267 VYASNGKTASFSMN
+267 VLVSSGKASFSM
-281 GSGEIK
+281 S
-287 NCNQNGV
+287 
-294 SVSAIGN
+294 
-301 GTPEFTMDGGTI
+301 GGTI
-313 EGSSG
+313 EGSSRDG
-318 YGVWVAAGSAVMS
+318 VSIAAIGSGTSEFSMSGGTIEDNSGFGVWVDNGSAVMS
-331 GGSVKDSERY
+331 GGSVKGSERY
-341 DIYIGRS
+341 DIYIGSR
-348 ATLTV
+348 AALTV
-353 NNTQVGGTVMNMGA
+353 KNTQVGGTVLNLGK

-373 AEFTGTVENLGY
+373 AEFTGTVENSGSAA
-385 VGAGKITGCK
+385 AGITGCK
-395 IHRIEHRSPYKGTI
+395 IHRIEHRSPHKGTI

-422 YRWPAEK
+422 HSWPTAK
-429 IPSAAGESISLKFP
+429 IPSAAGESISLKVP
-443 SYISEPAA
+443 SYITATME
-451 MTNTL
+451 NTL

-475 DTTVTSDIKII
+475 DAEASDIKII

-491 TLIDSS
+491 TLMDSS

-543 VNEEGASVTAGNFMD
+543 VNEEGASVTAGNFID

-563 NGGTIGGDAIFDRP
+563 NGGTIGGDAIFEKP

-631 RRELAVVLWNMASKP
+631 RQELAVVLWNMAGKP

>member
-1 MPVTGRKNF
+1 MRPG
-10 TFKEDFANEKT
+10 
-21 FDQHGSGGQYGSQ
+21 
-34 HHTCPC
+34 
-40 FCIRGGQQPETVIG
+40 GGQQPETVIG

-78 GNECKVRLKEN
+78 NNECKVRLTKD
-89 IVMTTAVT
+89 IVMTGAVT
-97 VNSGNRLTI
+97 VNNGNRLTI

-115 PENDRAFRIQD
+115 AANSRAFFIQN

-133 SIGTGVIQGS
+133 RVGGGVIQGS
-143 GTVTSYG
+143 GTVN
-150 GNGGAIWMSS
+150 GNGGAIWMS

-175 GFTAKYGAG
+175 GFTA
-184 VYMGSGT
+184 T
-191 FHMTGGAIQNCLAT
+191 
-205 DGGLADGGGVYV
+205 DGGGVYV
-217 FGGSFELTD
+217 SGGSFEMSG
-226 GTISACKANNAGGGV
+226 GTISACNATNAGGGV
-241 YVSSGSFEMSGGSIE
+241 YVSSGSFKMSDGSIE
-256 NCTAHEGAGVK
+256 DCTAHEGAGVK
-267 VYASNGKTASFSMN
+267 VLASSGKASFSMS

-287 NCNQNGV
+287 NCNQDGV
-294 SVSAIGN
+294 SIAAIG
-301 GTPEFTMDGGTI
+301 GTSEFSMSGGTI
-313 EGSSG
+313 EDNSG
-318 YGVWVAAGSAVMS
+318 FGVWVDNGSAVMS
-331 GGSVKDSERY
+331 GGSVKGSERY
-341 DIYIGRS
+341 DIYIGSR
-348 ATLTV
+348 AALTV
-353 NNTQVGGTVMNMGA
+353 NNTQVGGTVLNLGK

-373 AEFTGTVENLGY
+373 AEFTGTVENSGY
-385 VGAGKITGCK
+385 AVAEITGCK

-409 ENSTWDEYVYLLG
+409 TGSTWNEYVYLLG
-422 YRWPAEK
+422 RSWK
-429 IPSAAGESISLKFP
+429 IPSGAGESITLKVS
-443 SYISEPAA
+443 SYLPPVMENP
-451 MTNTL
+451 L
-456 VIPEGVTVTV
+456 EIPKGVTVTV
-466 DLAGKPVSA
+466 DLAGKTLSA
-475 DTTVTSDIKII
+475 KESDFKII

-510 VLNAN
+510 ILNAN
-515 GGTVTG
+515 GGTVTSK
-521 EVTNKGTIQAT
+521 VTNKGTIQAT

-543 VNEEGASVTAGNFMD
+543 VNEEGASVTAGDFMD

-563 NGGTIGGDAIFDRP
+563 NGGTIGGDAILDNP
-577 EPDPEQP
+577 EPGPEQP

-598 ALAVGTVVVGGGILL
+598 ALAVGTAIVGGGILL

-631 RRELAVVLWNMASKP
+631 RQELAVVLWNMAGKP

>member
-1 MPVTGRKNF
+1 MRPG
-10 TFKEDFANEKT
+10 
-21 FDQHGSGGQYGSQ
+21 
-34 HHTCPC
+34 
-40 FCIRGGQQPETVIG
+40 GGQQPETVIG

-59 QNSSEDYSEVS
+59 QNSSGDYSEVS

-78 GNECKVRLKEN
+78 NKECKVRLAKD
-89 IVMTTAVT
+89 IVMTGAVT
-97 VNSGNRLTI
+97 VDSGNSLTI

-115 PENDRAFRIQD
+115 AENSRAFFIQN

-143 GTVTSYG
+143 GTVNGY
-150 GNGGAIWMSS
+150 GGAILMNG
-160 SDSNNALTLTGGTIR
+160 SDSNNALTLAGGTIR

-184 VYMGSGT
+184 VSMGNGT
-191 FHMTGGAIQNCLAT
+191 FRMTGGAIRNCSAT
-205 DGGLADGGGVYV
+205 GGKADGGGVYV
-217 FGGSFELTD
+217 SGGSFEMSD
-226 GTISACKANNAGGGV
+226 GTISACNAANAGGGV
-241 YVSSGSFEMSGGSIE
+241 YVISGSFEMSGGSIE
-256 NCTAHEGAGVK
+256 DCTAYEGAGVK
-267 VYASNGKTASFSMN
+267 VYPSSGKTASFSMT
-281 GSGEIK
+281 GGEIQ
-287 NCNQNGV
+287 NCNTNGV
-294 SVSAIGN
+294 SIYAIG
-301 GTPEFTMDGGTI
+301 GTSEFSMSGGTI
-313 EGSSG
+313 EDNGG
-318 YGVWVAAGSAVMS
+318 DGVRVDAGSAVMS
-331 GGSVKDSERY
+331 GGSVKDSELY
-341 DIYIGRS
+341 DIRIGSS

-353 NNTQVGGTVMNMGA
+353 NNTSVGGTVLNQGA
-367 ITGQGS
+367 ITGQGN
-373 AEFTGTVENLGY
+373 AEFTGTVEIAGT
-385 VGAGKITGCK
+385 GKITGCK

-409 ENSTWDEYVYLLG
+409 TDSPCDEYVYLLG
-422 YRWPAEK
+422 RSWK
-429 IPSAAGESISLKFP
+429 IPSGAGESITLKVSSYLPSVMENSL
-443 SYISEPAA
+443 E
-451 MTNTL
+451 
-456 VIPEGVTVTV
+456 IPKGVTVTV
-466 DLAGKPVSA
+466 DLAGKTLSA
-475 DTTVTSDIKII
+475 KESDFKII

-515 GGTVTG
+515 GGTVTS

-532 GTPVTKFTGTL
+532 CTPVTQFTGTL
-543 VNEEGASVTAGNFMD
+543 VNQEGASVTAGDFRG

-563 NGGTIGGDAIFDRP
+563 NGGTISGDAILEEP
-577 EPDPEQP
+577 KPDPEQP

-598 ALAVGTVVVGGGILL
+598 ALAVGTAVVGGGILL

-631 RRELAVVLWNMASKP
+631 RQELAVVLWNMAGKP

>member
-1 MPVTGRKNF
+1 MRPG
-10 TFKEDFANEKT
+10 
-21 FDQHGSGGQYGSQ
+21 
-34 HHTCPC
+34 
-40 FCIRGGQQPETVIG
+40 GGQQPETVIG

-59 QNSSEDYSEVS
+59 QNSSGDYLEVS
-70 SLDQLTYT
+70 SLDQLTYI
-78 GNECKVRLKEN
+78 NHECKVRLTKD
-89 IVMTTAVT
+89 IVMTKAVT
-97 VNSGNRLTI
+97 VNNGNSLTI

-115 PENDRAFRIQD
+115 AANSQAFRIQG

-143 GTVTSYG
+143 GTVT

-175 GFTAKYGAG
+175 GFTA
-184 VYMGSGT
+184 T
-191 FHMTGGAIQNCLAT
+191 
-205 DGGLADGGGVYV
+205 DGGGVYV
-217 FGGSFELTD
+217 DGGSFEMSG
-226 GTISACKANNAGGGV
+226 GTISACNATNAGGGV
-241 YVSSGSFEMSGGSIE
+241 YVSSGSFKMSGGSIE
-256 NCTAHEGAGVK
+256 DCTAHEGAGVK
-267 VYASNGKTASFSMN
+267 VYASNGKTASFSMTGGEIQN
-281 GSGEIK
+281 CNTDGVSIYAIGSGT
-287 NCNQNGV
+287 
-294 SVSAIGN
+294 S
-301 GTPEFTMDGGTI
+301 EFTMTGGTI
-313 EGSSG
+313 EDNGG
-318 YGVWVAAGSAVMS
+318 YGVWVDNGSAVMS
-331 GGSVKDSERY
+331 GGSVKGSERY
-341 DIYIGRS
+341 DIYIGSR

-353 NNTQVGGTVMNMGA
+353 NNTQVGGTVLNMGK

-373 AEFTGTVENLGY
+373 AEFTGTVENSGY
-385 VGAGKITGCK
+385 AAAGITGCK

-409 ENSTWDEYVYLLG
+409 EGSTWDEYVYLLG
-422 YRWPAEK
+422 YSWPTAK
-429 IPSAAGESISLKFP
+429 IPSGAGESISLKFP
-443 SYISEPAA
+443 SYITPKME
-451 MTNTL
+451 NTL
-456 VIPEGVTVTV
+456 EIPEGVTVTV

-475 DTTVTSDIKII
+475 DTGASDIKII

-491 TLIDSS
+491 TLIDSG
-497 TGGTLSIPIENDG
+497 TDGTLSIPIENDG

-521 EVTNKGTIQAT
+521 KVTNRGTIQAT
-532 GTPVTKFTGTL
+532 GTPVTQFTGTL
-543 VNEEGASVTAGNFMD
+543 VNQEGASVTAGDFRG

-563 NGGTIGGDAIFDRP
+563 NGGTIGGGAILDKP

-598 ALAVGTVVVGGGILL
+598 ALAVGTAVVGGGILL

-631 RRELAVVLWNMASKP
+631 RQELAVVLWNMAGKP

>member
-1 MPVTGRKNF
+1 MRPG
-10 TFKEDFANEKT
+10 
-21 FDQHGSGGQYGSQ
+21 
-34 HHTCPC
+34 
-40 FCIRGGQQPETVIG
+40 GGQQPETVIG

-59 QNSSEDYSEVS
+59 QNSSGDYSEVS

-78 GNECKVRLKEN
+78 GNECRVRLTED
-89 IVMTTAVT
+89 IVMTGAVT
-97 VNSGNRLTI
+97 VNNGNRLTI

-115 PENDRAFRIQD
+115 AANSQAFRIQN

-133 SIGTGVIQGS
+133 SGSTGVIQGS
-143 GTVTSYG
+143 GTVT

-175 GFTAKYGAG
+175 GFTA
-184 VYMGSGT
+184 T
-191 FHMTGGAIQNCLAT
+191 
-205 DGGLADGGGVYV
+205 DGGGVYV
-217 FGGSFELTD
+217 SGGSFKMTD
-226 GTISACKANNAGGGV
+226 GTISTCNATNAGGGV

-267 VYASNGKTASFSMN
+267 VLASSGETASFSMN

-287 NCNQNGV
+287 NCNQDGV
-294 SVSAIGN
+294 SIAAIG
-301 GTPEFTMDGGTI
+301 GTSEFSMSGGTI
-313 EGSSG
+313 EDNSG
-318 YGVWVAAGSAVMS
+318 FGVWVDNGSAVMS
-331 GGSVKDSERY
+331 GGSVKGSERY
-341 DIYIGRS
+341 DIYIGSR
-348 ATLTV
+348 AALTV
-353 NNTQVGGTVMNMGA
+353 NNTQVGGTVLNLGK

-373 AEFTGTVENLGY
+373 AEFTGTVENSGY
-385 VGAGKITGCK
+385 AVAEITGCK

-422 YRWPAEK
+422 RSWK
-429 IPSAAGESISLKFP
+429 IPSGAGESITLKVS
-443 SYISEPAA
+443 SYLPPVME
-451 MTNTL
+451 NTL
-456 VIPEGVTVTV
+456 EIPKGVTVTV
-466 DLAGKPVSA
+466 DLAGKPLSA
-475 DTTVTSDIKII
+475 KESDFKII
-486 NHGTL
+486 NNGTL

-515 GGTVTG
+515 GGKVTS
-521 EVTNKGTIQAT
+521 EVTNRGTIQAT
-532 GTPVTKFTGTL
+532 GTPVTQFTGTL
-543 VNEEGASVTAGNFMD
+543 VNQEGASVTAGDFRG

-563 NGGTIGGDAIFDRP
+563 NGGTIGGDAIWDNP
-577 EPDPEQP
+577 EPGPEQP

-631 RRELAVVLWNMASKP
+631 RQELAVVLWNMAGKP

>member
-1 MPVTGRKNF
+1 M
-10 TFKEDFANEKT
+10 
-21 FDQHGSGGQYGSQ
+21 
-34 HHTCPC
+34 
-40 FCIRGGQQPETVIG
+40 IG

-59 QNSSEDYSEVS
+59 QNSSGDYSEVS

-78 GNECKVRLKEN
+78 GNECRVRLTED
-89 IVMTTAVT
+89 IVMTGAVT
-97 VNSGNRLTI
+97 VNNGNRLTI

-115 PENDRAFRIQD
+115 AANSQAFRIQN

-133 SIGTGVIQGS
+133 SGSTGVIQGS
-143 GTVTSYG
+143 GTVT

-160 SDSNNALTLTGGTIR
+160 NDSNNALTLTGGTIR
-175 GFTAKYGAG
+175 GFTA
-184 VYMGSGT
+184 T
-191 FHMTGGAIQNCLAT
+191 
-205 DGGLADGGGVYV
+205 DGGGVYV
-217 FGGSFELTD
+217 SGGSFEMSG
-226 GTISACKANNAGGGV
+226 GTISACNAANAGGGV

-267 VYASNGKTASFSMN
+267 VLASSGKASFSMS

-287 NCNQNGV
+287 NCNQDGV
-294 SVSAIGN
+294 SIAAIG
-301 GTPEFTMDGGTI
+301 GTSEFSMSGGTI
-313 EGSSG
+313 EDNSG
-318 YGVWVAAGSAVMS
+318 FGVWVDNGSAVMS
-331 GGSVKDSERY
+331 GGSVKGSERY
-341 DIYIGRS
+341 DIYIGSR
-348 ATLTV
+348 AALTV
-353 NNTQVGGTVMNMGA
+353 KNTQVGGTVLNLGK

-373 AEFTGTVENLGY
+373 AEFTGTVENSGY
-385 VGAGKITGCK
+385 AVAEITGCK

-409 ENSTWDEYVYLLG
+409 TDSPCDEYVYLLG
-422 YRWPAEK
+422 RSWK
-429 IPSAAGESISLKFP
+429 IPSGAGESITLKVSSYLPPVMENSL
-443 SYISEPAA
+443 E
-451 MTNTL
+451 
-456 VIPEGVTVTV
+456 IPKGVTVTV
-466 DLAGKPVSA
+466 DLAGKTLSA
-475 DTTVTSDIKII
+475 KESDFKII

-521 EVTNKGTIQAT
+521 KVTNRGTIQAT
-532 GTPVTKFTGTL
+532 GTPVTQFTGTL
-543 VNEEGASVTAGNFMD
+543 VNQEGASVTAGDFRG

-563 NGGTIGGDAIFDRP
+563 NGGTIGGGAILDKP

-598 ALAVGTVVVGGGILL
+598 ALAVGTAVVGGGILL

-631 RRELAVVLWNMASKP
+631 RQELAVVLWNMAGKP

>member
-1 MPVTGRKNF
+1 M
-10 TFKEDFANEKT
+10 
-21 FDQHGSGGQYGSQ
+21 
-34 HHTCPC
+34 
-40 FCIRGGQQPETVIG
+40 IG

-78 GNECKVRLKEN
+78 NNECKVRLTEN
-89 IVMTTAVT
+89 IVMTGAVT
-97 VNSGNRLTI
+97 VNNGNRLTI

-115 PENDRAFRIQD
+115 AENSRAFFIQN

-133 SIGTGVIQGS
+133 SGSTGVIQGS
-143 GTVTSYG
+143 GTVT

-175 GFTAKYGAG
+175 GFTA
-184 VYMGSGT
+184 T
-191 FHMTGGAIQNCLAT
+191 
-205 DGGLADGGGVYV
+205 DGGGVYV
-217 FGGSFELTD
+217 SGGSFKMTD
-226 GTISACKANNAGGGV
+226 GTISTCNATNAGGGV

-267 VYASNGKTASFSMN
+267 VLASSGKASFSMS

-287 NCNQNGV
+287 NCNQDGV
-294 SVSAIGN
+294 SIAAIG
-301 GTPEFTMDGGTI
+301 GTSEFSMSGGTI
-313 EGSSG
+313 EDNSG
-318 YGVWVAAGSAVMS
+318 FGVWVDNGSAVMS
-331 GGSVKDSERY
+331 GGSVKGSERY
-341 DIYIGRS
+341 DIYIGSR
-348 ATLTV
+348 AALTV
-353 NNTQVGGTVMNMGA
+353 KNTQVGGTVLNLGK

-373 AEFTGTVENLGY
+373 AEFTGTVENSGY
-385 VGAGKITGCK
+385 AVAEITGCK

-409 ENSTWDEYVYLLG
+409 TGSTWDEYVYLLG
-422 YRWPAEK
+422 RSWPTAK
-429 IPSAAGESISLKFP
+429 SPSEAGESITLKVSSYLPPVMENSL
-443 SYISEPAA
+443 E
-451 MTNTL
+451 
-456 VIPEGVTVTV
+456 IPKGVTVTV
-466 DLAGKPVSA
+466 DLAGKTLSA
-475 DTTVTSDIKII
+475 EESDFKII

-515 GGTVTG
+515 GGTVTS
-521 EVTNKGTIQAT
+521 EVTNKGTIKAT
-532 GTPVTKFTGTL
+532 GTPVTQFTGTL
-543 VNEEGASVTAGNFMD
+543 VNQEGASVTAGDFRGCM
-558 CTITN
+558 ITN
-563 NGGTIGGDAIFDRP
+563 NGGTIGGDAILDNP

-598 ALAVGTVVVGGGILL
+598 ALAVGTAVVGGGILL

-631 RRELAVVLWNMASKP
+631 RQELAVVLWNMAGKP

>member
-1 MPVTGRKNF
+1 MRPG
-10 TFKEDFANEKT
+10 
-21 FDQHGSGGQYGSQ
+21 
-34 HHTCPC
+34 
-40 FCIRGGQQPETVIG
+40 GGQQPETVIG
-54 QEIDR
+54 QEVDQ
-59 QNSSEDYSEVS
+59 QNSSDDYTEVD
-70 SLDQLTYT
+70 SLDKLTYT
-78 GNECKVRLKEN
+78 NNVCKIRLAADT
-89 IVMTTAVT
+89 VMTVAVT
-97 VNSGNRLTI
+97 VDSGKSLTI

-115 PENDRAFRIQD
+115 AENSQAFRIQN

-133 SIGTGVIQGS
+133 SGSTGVIQGS
-143 GTVTSYG
+143 GTVT

-175 GFTAKYGAG
+175 GFTA
-184 VYMGSGT
+184 T
-191 FHMTGGAIQNCLAT
+191 
-205 DGGLADGGGVYV
+205 DGGGVYV
-217 FGGSFELTD
+217 SGGSFKMTD
-226 GTISACKANNAGGGV
+226 GTISTCNATNAGGGV

-256 NCTAHEGAGVK
+256 NCTAHDGAGVK
-267 VYASNGKTASFSMN
+267 VLASSGKASFSMS

-287 NCNQNGV
+287 NCNQDGV
-294 SVSAIGN
+294 SIAAIG
-301 GTPEFTMDGGTI
+301 GTSEFSMSGGTI
-313 EGSSG
+313 EDNSG
-318 YGVWVAAGSAVMS
+318 FGVWVDNGSAVMS
-331 GGSVKDSERY
+331 GDSVKGSERY
-341 DIYIGRS
+341 DIYIGSR
-348 ATLTV
+348 AALTV
-353 NNTQVGGTVMNMGA
+353 KNTQVGGTVLNLGK

-373 AEFTGTVENLGY
+373 AEFTGTVENSGY
-385 VGAGKITGCK
+385 AVAEITGCK

-409 ENSTWDEYVYLLG
+409 TGSTWDEYVYLLG
-422 YRWPAEK
+422 RSWPTAK
-429 IPSAAGESISLKFP
+429 IPSEAGESITLKVSSYLPPVMEYSL
-443 SYISEPAA
+443 E
-451 MTNTL
+451 
-456 VIPEGVTVTV
+456 IPKGVTVTV
-466 DLAGKPVSA
+466 DLAGKTLSA
-475 DTTVTSDIKII
+475 ETSDIKII

-491 TLIDSS
+491 TLIDSD
-497 TGGTLSIPIENDG
+497 TGGALSIPIENDG
-510 VLNAN
+510 ILNAN
-515 GGTVTG
+515 GGTVTS

-532 GTPVTKFTGTL
+532 GTPVTQFTGTL
-543 VNEEGASVTAGNFMD
+543 FNEEGASVTAGDFRD

-563 NGGTIGGDAIFDRP
+563 NGGTIGGDAIWDNP
-577 EPDPEQP
+577 EPGPEQP

-598 ALAVGTVVVGGGILL
+598 ALAVGTAVVGGGILL

-631 RRELAVVLWNMASKP
+631 RQELAVVLWNMAGKP

>member
-1 MPVTGRKNF
+1 M
-10 TFKEDFANEKT
+10 
-21 FDQHGSGGQYGSQ
+21 
-34 HHTCPC
+34 
-40 FCIRGGQQPETVIG
+40 IG

-78 GNECKVRLKEN
+78 NNECKVRLTKD
-89 IVMTTAVT
+89 IVMTGAVT
-97 VNSGNRLTI
+97 VNNGNRLTI

-115 PENDRAFRIQD
+115 AENSRAFFIQN

-133 SIGTGVIQGS
+133 SIGGGVIQGS
-143 GTVTSYG
+143 GTVNGY
-150 GNGGAIWMSS
+150 GGAILMNG
-160 SDSNNALTLTGGTIR
+160 SDSNNALTLAGGTIR
-175 GFTAKYGAG
+175 GFTA
-184 VYMGSGT
+184 T
-191 FHMTGGAIQNCLAT
+191 
-205 DGGLADGGGVYV
+205 DGGGVYV
-217 FGGSFELTD
+217 FGGSFEMTD
-226 GTISACKANNAGGGV
+226 GTISACNATNAGGGV

-256 NCTAHEGAGVK
+256 DCTAHEGAGVK
-267 VYASNGKTASFSMN
+267 VYASNGKTASFSMTGGEIQN
-281 GSGEIK
+281 CNTDGVSIYAIGSGT
-287 NCNQNGV
+287 
-294 SVSAIGN
+294 S
-301 GTPEFTMDGGTI
+301 EFTMTGGTI
-313 EGSSG
+313 EDNGG
-318 YGVWVAAGSAVMS
+318 YGVWVDNGSAVMS
-331 GGSVKDSERY
+331 GGSVKGSERY
-341 DIYIGRS
+341 DIYIGSR

-353 NNTQVGGTVMNMGA
+353 NNTQVGGTVLNMGK

-373 AEFTGTVENLGY
+373 AEFTGTVENSGY
-385 VGAGKITGCK
+385 AVAEITGCK

-409 ENSTWDEYVYLLG
+409 TDSPCDEYVYLLG
-422 YRWPAEK
+422 RSWK
-429 IPSAAGESISLKFP
+429 IPSGAGESITLKVSSYLPPVMENSL
-443 SYISEPAA
+443 E
-451 MTNTL
+451 
-456 VIPEGVTVTV
+456 IPKGVTVTV

-475 DTTVTSDIKII
+475 DAEASDIKII

-521 EVTNKGTIQAT
+521 KVTNRGTIQAT

-543 VNEEGASVTAGNFMD
+543 VNQEGASVTAGNFMD

-563 NGGTIGGDAIFDRP
+563 NGGTIGGGAILDKP

-598 ALAVGTVVVGGGILL
+598 ALAVGTAVVGGGILL

-631 RRELAVVLWNMASKP
+631 RQELAVVLWNMAGKP

>member
-1 MPVTGRKNF
+1 M
-10 TFKEDFANEKT
+10 
-21 FDQHGSGGQYGSQ
+21 
-34 HHTCPC
+34 
-40 FCIRGGQQPETVIG
+40 IG
-54 QEIDR
+54 QEVDQ
-59 QNSSEDYSEVS
+59 QNSSDDYTEVN
-70 SLDQLTYT
+70 SLDNLTYT
-78 GNECKVRLKEN
+78 NNVCKIRLAADT
-89 IVMTTAVT
+89 VMTGSVT
-97 VNSGNRLTI
+97 VNSGKSLTI

-115 PENDRAFRIQD
+115 PENSKAFWIRN

-143 GTVTSYG
+143 GTVNGY
-150 GNGGAIWMSS
+150 GGAIWMSS
-160 SDSNNALTLTGGTIR
+160 GDSNNALTLTGGTIR
-175 GFTAKYGAG
+175 GFNAGYGAG
-184 VYMGSGT
+184 VYMGNGT
-191 FHMTGGAIQNCLAT
+191 FHMTGGAIQSCSA
-205 DGGLADGGGVYV
+205 ADGGGVYV
-217 FGGSFELTD
+217 DGGSFKMTD
-226 GTISACKANNAGGGV
+226 GTISACNATNAGGGV
-241 YVSSGSFEMSGGSIE
+241 YVSSGTFEMSGGSIE

-267 VYASNGKTASFSMN
+267 VYPSSGKTASFSMT
-281 GSGEIK
+281 GGEIK
-287 NCNQNGV
+287 NCNTNGV
-294 SVSAIGN
+294 SIYAIG
-301 GTPEFTMDGGTI
+301 GTSEFSMSGGTI
-313 EGSSG
+313 EDNGG
-318 YGVWVAAGSAVMS
+318 DGVRVDAGSAVMS
-331 GGSVKDSERY
+331 GGSVKDSELY
-341 DIYIGRS
+341 DIRIGSS

-353 NNTQVGGTVMNMGA
+353 NNTQVGGTVLNLGK

-373 AEFTGTVENLGY
+373 AEFTGTVENSGY
-385 VGAGKITGCK
+385 AVAEITGCK

-409 ENSTWDEYVYLLG
+409 DTRMCDEYVYLLG

-510 VLNAN
+510 ILNAN

-563 NGGTIGGDAIFDRP
+563 NGGTIGGDAIFDKP

-598 ALAVGTVVVGGGILL
+598 ALAVGTAVVGGGILL

-631 RRELAVVLWNMASKP
+631 RQELAVVLWNMAGKP

>member
-1 MPVTGRKNF
+1 M
-10 TFKEDFANEKT
+10 
-21 FDQHGSGGQYGSQ
+21 
-34 HHTCPC
+34 
-40 FCIRGGQQPETVIG
+40 IG

-59 QNSSEDYSEVS
+59 QNSSGDYLEVS
-70 SLDQLTYT
+70 SLDQLTYIN
-78 GNECKVRLKEN
+78 NECKVRLTKD
-89 IVMTTAVT
+89 IVMTKAVT
-97 VNSGNRLTI
+97 VNNGNSLTI

-115 PENDRAFRIQD
+115 AANSQAFRIQG

-143 GTVTSYG
+143 GTVT

-175 GFTAKYGAG
+175 GFTA
-184 VYMGSGT
+184 T
-191 FHMTGGAIQNCLAT
+191 
-205 DGGLADGGGVYV
+205 DGGGVYV
-217 FGGSFELTD
+217 DGGSFEMSG
-226 GTISACKANNAGGGV
+226 GTISACNATNAGGGV
-241 YVSSGSFEMSGGSIE
+241 YVSSGSFKMSGGSIE
-256 NCTAHEGAGVK
+256 DCTAHEGAGVK
-267 VYASNGKTASFSMN
+267 VYASNGKTASFSMTGGEIQN
-281 GSGEIK
+281 CNTDGVSIYAIGSGI
-287 NCNQNGV
+287 
-294 SVSAIGN
+294 S
-301 GTPEFTMDGGTI
+301 EFTMTGGTI
-313 EGSSG
+313 EDNGG
-318 YGVWVAAGSAVMS
+318 YGVWVDNGSAVMS
-331 GGSVKDSERY
+331 GGSVKGSERY
-341 DIYIGRS
+341 DIYIGSR

-353 NNTQVGGTVMNMGA
+353 NNTQVGGTVLNMGK

-373 AEFTGTVENLGY
+373 AEFTGTVENSGY
-385 VGAGKITGCK
+385 AAAGITGCK

-409 ENSTWDEYVYLLG
+409 TDSPCDEYVYLLG
-422 YRWPAEK
+422 YSWPTAK
-429 IPSAAGESISLKFP
+429 IPSGAGESISLKFP
-443 SYISEPAA
+443 SYITPKME
-451 MTNTL
+451 NTL
-456 VIPEGVTVTV
+456 EIPEGVTVTV

-475 DTTVTSDIKII
+475 DTGASDIKII

-491 TLIDSS
+491 TLIDSG
-497 TGGTLSIPIENDG
+497 TDGTLSIPIENDG

-521 EVTNKGTIQAT
+521 KVTNRGTIQAT

-543 VNEEGASVTAGNFMD
+543 VNEEGASVTAGNFKD

-563 NGGTIGGDAIFDRP
+563 NGGTIGGDAILDKP

-584 GAGSEDGGAGAVIA
+584 GAGSEDGGTGAVIA
-598 ALAVGTVVVGGGILL
+598 ALAVGTAVVGGGILL

-631 RRELAVVLWNMASKP
+631 RQELAVVLWNMAGKP

>member
-1 MPVTGRKNF
+1 MRP
-10 TFKEDFANEKT
+10 
-21 FDQHGSGGQYGSQ
+21 
-34 HHTCPC
+34 
-40 FCIRGGQQPETVIG
+40 GGQQPETVIG

-59 QNSSEDYSEVS
+59 QNSSGDYSEVS

-78 GNECKVRLKEN
+78 GNECRVRLTED
-89 IVMTTAVT
+89 IVMTGAVT
-97 VNSGNRLTI
+97 VNNGNRLTI

-115 PENDRAFRIQD
+115 AANSQAFRIQN

-133 SIGTGVIQGS
+133 SGSTGVIQGS
-143 GTVTSYG
+143 GTVT

-160 SDSNNALTLTGGTIR
+160 NDSNNALTLTGGTIR
-175 GFTAKYGAG
+175 GFTA
-184 VYMGSGT
+184 T
-191 FHMTGGAIQNCLAT
+191 
-205 DGGLADGGGVYV
+205 DGGGVYV
-217 FGGSFELTD
+217 SGGSFEMSG
-226 GTISACKANNAGGGV
+226 GTISACNAANAGGGV
-241 YVSSGSFEMSGGSIE
+241 YVSSGSFEMSGGTIE

-267 VYASNGKTASFSMN
+267 VLASSGKASFSMS

-287 NCNQNGV
+287 NCNQDGV
-294 SVSAIGN
+294 SIAAIG
-301 GTPEFTMDGGTI
+301 GTSEFSMSGGTI
-313 EGSSG
+313 EDNSG
-318 YGVWVAAGSAVMS
+318 FGVWVDNGSAVMS
-331 GGSVKDSERY
+331 GGSVKGSERY
-341 DIYIGRS
+341 DIYIGSR
-348 ATLTV
+348 AALTV
-353 NNTQVGGTVMNMGA
+353 KNTQVGGTVLNLGK

-373 AEFTGTVENLGY
+373 AEFTGTVENSGY
-385 VGAGKITGCK
+385 AVAEITGCK

-409 ENSTWDEYVYLLG
+409 TDSPCDEYVYLLG
-422 YRWPAEK
+422 RSWK
-429 IPSAAGESISLKFP
+429 IPSGAGESITLKVS
-443 SYISEPAA
+443 SYLPPVMENP
-451 MTNTL
+451 L
-456 VIPEGVTVTV
+456 EIPKGVTVTV
-466 DLAGKPVSA
+466 DLAGKTLSA
-475 DTTVTSDIKII
+475 KESDFKII

-510 VLNAN
+510 ILNAN
-515 GGTVTG
+515 GGTVTSK
-521 EVTNKGTIQAT
+521 VTNKGTIQAT

-543 VNEEGASVTAGNFMD
+543 VNEEGASVTAGDFMD

-563 NGGTIGGDAIFDRP
+563 NGGMTGGDAILDKP

-598 ALAVGTVVVGGGILL
+598 ALAVGTAVVGGGILL

-631 RRELAVVLWNMASKP
+631 RQELAVVLWNMAGKP

>member
-1 MPVTGRKNF
+1 M
-10 TFKEDFANEKT
+10 
-21 FDQHGSGGQYGSQ
+21 
-34 HHTCPC
+34 
-40 FCIRGGQQPETVIG
+40 IG

-70 SLDQLTYT
+70 SLDQLTYIN
-78 GNECKVRLKEN
+78 NECKVRLTKD
-89 IVMTTAVT
+89 IVMTKAVT
-97 VNSGNRLTI
+97 VNNGNSLTI

-115 PENDRAFRIQD
+115 AANSQAFRIQG

-143 GTVTSYG
+143 GTVT

-175 GFTAKYGAG
+175 GFTA
-184 VYMGSGT
+184 T
-191 FHMTGGAIQNCLAT
+191 
-205 DGGLADGGGVYV
+205 DGGGVYV
-217 FGGSFELTD
+217 DGGSFEMSG
-226 GTISACKANNAGGGV
+226 GTISACNATNAGGGV
-241 YVSSGSFEMSGGSIE
+241 YVSSGSFKMSGGSIE
-256 NCTAHEGAGVK
+256 DCTAHEGAGVK
-267 VYASNGKTASFSMN
+267 VYASNGKTASFSMTGGEIQN
-281 GSGEIK
+281 CNTDGVSIYAIGSGT
-287 NCNQNGV
+287 
-294 SVSAIGN
+294 S
-301 GTPEFTMDGGTI
+301 EFTMSGGTI
-313 EGSSG
+313 EDNSG
-318 YGVWVAAGSAVMS
+318 FGVWVDNGSAVMS
-331 GGSVKDSERY
+331 GGSVKGSERY
-341 DIYIGRS
+341 DIYIGSR
-348 ATLTV
+348 AALTV
-353 NNTQVGGTVMNMGA
+353 KNTQVGGTVLNLGK

-373 AEFTGTVENLGY
+373 AEFTGTVENSGY
-385 VGAGKITGCK
+385 AVAEITGCK

-409 ENSTWDEYVYLLG
+409 TGSTWDEYVYLLG
-422 YRWPAEK
+422 RSWPTAK
-429 IPSAAGESISLKFP
+429 IPSEAGESITLKVSSYLPPVMENSL
-443 SYISEPAA
+443 E
-451 MTNTL
+451 
-456 VIPEGVTVTV
+456 IPKGVTVTV
-466 DLAGKPVSA
+466 DLAGKTLSA
-475 DTTVTSDIKII
+475 EESDFKII

-515 GGTVTG
+515 GGTVTS
-521 EVTNKGTIQAT
+521 EVTNKGTIKAT
-532 GTPVTKFTGTL
+532 GTPVTQFTGTL
-543 VNEEGASVTAGNFMD
+543 VNQEGASVTAGDFRGCM
-558 CTITN
+558 ITN
-563 NGGTIGGDAIFDRP
+563 NGGTIGGDAILDNP

-598 ALAVGTVVVGGGILL
+598 ALAVGTAVVGGGILL

-631 RRELAVVLWNMASKP
+631 RQELAVVLWNMAGKP

>member
-1 MPVTGRKNF
+1 MRP
-10 TFKEDFANEKT
+10 
-21 FDQHGSGGQYGSQ
+21 
-34 HHTCPC
+34 
-40 FCIRGGQQPETVIG
+40 GGQQPETVIG

-59 QNSSEDYSEVS
+59 QNSSGDYLEVS

-78 GNECKVRLKEN
+78 NNECRVRLTES
-89 IVMTTAVT
+89 IVMTGAVT
-97 VNSGNRLTI
+97 VNNGNRLTI

-115 PENDRAFRIQD
+115 AANSQAFRIQN

-133 SIGTGVIQGS
+133 SGSTGVIQGS
-143 GTVTSYG
+143 GTVT

-175 GFTAKYGAG
+175 GFTA
-184 VYMGSGT
+184 T
-191 FHMTGGAIQNCLAT
+191 
-205 DGGLADGGGVYV
+205 DGGGVYV
-217 FGGSFELTD
+217 SGGSFKMTD
-226 GTISACKANNAGGGV
+226 GTISTCNATNAGGGV

-267 VYASNGKTASFSMN
+267 VLASSGKASFSMS

-287 NCNQNGV
+287 NCNQDGV
-294 SVSAIGN
+294 SIAAIG
-301 GTPEFTMDGGTI
+301 GTSEFSMSGGTI
-313 EGSSG
+313 EDNSG
-318 YGVWVAAGSAVMS
+318 FGVWVDNGSAVMS
-331 GGSVKDSERY
+331 GGSVKGSERY
-341 DIYIGRS
+341 DIYIGSR
-348 ATLTV
+348 AALTV
-353 NNTQVGGTVMNMGA
+353 KNTQVGGTVLNLGK

-373 AEFTGTVENLGY
+373 AEFTGTVENSGY
-385 VGAGKITGCK
+385 AVAEITGCK

-409 ENSTWDEYVYLLG
+409 TDSPCDEYVYLLG
-422 YRWPAEK
+422 RNWK
-429 IPSAAGESISLKFP
+429 IPSGAGESITLKVSSYLPPVMENSL
-443 SYISEPAA
+443 E
-451 MTNTL
+451 
-456 VIPEGVTVTV
+456 IPKGVTVTV
-466 DLAGKPVSA
+466 DLAGKTLSA
-475 DTTVTSDIKII
+475 KESDFKII

-491 TLIDSS
+491 TLIDSG
-497 TGGTLSIPIENDG
+497 TGGALSIPIENDDDG

-515 GGTVTG
+515 GGTVTS
-521 EVTNKGTIQAT
+521 EVTNKGTIKAT
-532 GTPVTKFTGTL
+532 GTPVTQFTGTL
-543 VNEEGASVTAGNFMD
+543 VNQEGASVTAGDFRGCM
-558 CTITN
+558 ITN
-563 NGGTIGGDAIFDRP
+563 NGGTIGGDAIWDNP
-577 EPDPEQP
+577 EPGPEQP

-631 RRELAVVLWNMASKP
+631 RQELAVVLWNMAGKP

>member
-1 MPVTGRKNF
+1 MKKRLISMVLAVSMAVSIMPAPA
-10 TFKEDFANEKT
+10 FA
-21 FDQHGSGGQYGSQ
+21 SG
-34 HHTCPC
+34 
-40 FCIRGGQQPETVIG
+40 GGQQPETVIG
-54 QEIDR
+54 QEVDQ
-59 QNSSEDYSEVS
+59 QNSSDDYTEVD
-70 SLDQLTYT
+70 SLDKLTYT
-78 GNECKVRLKEN
+78 NNVCKIRLAADT
-89 IVMTTAVT
+89 VMTVAVT
-97 VNSGNRLTI
+97 VDSGKSLTI

-115 PENDRAFRIQD
+115 AENSQAFRIQN

-133 SIGTGVIQGS
+133 SGSTGVIQGS
-143 GTVTSYG
+143 GTVT

-191 FHMTGGAIQNCLAT
+191 FHMTGGAIQSCSAT
-205 DGGLADGGGVYV
+205 DGGGVYV
-217 FGGSFELTD
+217 NGGTFNMTD
-226 GTISACKANNAGGGV
+226 GTISACNATNAGGGV
-241 YVSSGSFEMSGGSIE
+241 YVSGGSFEMTGGSIE
-256 NCTAHEGAGVK
+256 DCTAHEGAGVK
-267 VYASNGKTASFSMN
+267 VYASSGETASFSMN

-287 NCNQNGV
+287 NCNTDGV
-294 SVSAIGN
+294 SISAIGN
-301 GTPEFTMDGGTI
+301 GTPEFTMAGGTI

-353 NNTQVGGTVMNMGA
+353 NNTPVGGTVLNMGA

-409 ENSTWDEYVYLLG
+409 ENSTWDEYVYLFG
-422 YRWPAEK
+422 YSWPTEK
-429 IPSAAGESISLKFP
+429 IPSAAGESISLKVP
-443 SYISEPAA
+443 SYISTPA

-456 VIPEGVTVTV
+456 EIQEGVTVTV
-466 DLAGKPVSA
+466 DLAGKPGSA
-475 DTTVTSDIKII
+475 DPDASDIKII

-510 VLNAN
+510 ILNAN

-563 NGGTIGGDAIFDRP
+563 NGGTIGGDAIFEKP

-584 GAGSEDGGAGAVIA
+584 GAGSEDGGAGAAIA

-631 RRELAVVLWNMASKP
+631 RQELAVVLWNMAGKP

>member
-1 MPVTGRKNF
+1 M
-10 TFKEDFANEKT
+10 
-21 FDQHGSGGQYGSQ
+21 
-34 HHTCPC
+34 
-40 FCIRGGQQPETVIG
+40 IG

-59 QNSSEDYSEVS
+59 QNSSGDYSEVS

-78 GNECKVRLKEN
+78 GNECRVRLTED
-89 IVMTTAVT
+89 IVMTGAVT
-97 VNSGNRLTI
+97 VNNGNRLTI

-115 PENDRAFRIQD
+115 AANSQAFRIQN

-143 GTVTSYG
+143 GTVNGY
-150 GNGGAIWMSS
+150 GGAIWMSS
-160 SDSNNALTLTGGTIR
+160 GDSNNALTLAGGTIR
-175 GFTAKYGAG
+175 GFNAGYGAG
-184 VYMGSGT
+184 VYMGNGT
-191 FHMTGGAIQNCLAT
+191 FQMTGGAIQSCSAT
-205 DGGLADGGGVYV
+205 DGGGVYV
-217 FGGSFELTD
+217 DGGSFEMTN
-226 GTISACKANNAGGGV
+226 GTISDCKAANAGGGV
-241 YVSSGSFEMSGGSIE
+241 YVSSGTFEMSGGSIE

-267 VYASNGKTASFSMN
+267 VLASSGKASFSMS

-287 NCNQNGV
+287 NCNQDGV
-294 SVSAIGN
+294 SIAAIG
-301 GTPEFTMDGGTI
+301 GTSEFSMSGGTI
-313 EGSSG
+313 EDNSG
-318 YGVWVAAGSAVMS
+318 FGVWVDNGSAVMS
-331 GGSVKDSERY
+331 GGSVKGSERY
-341 DIYIGRS
+341 DIYIGSR
-348 ATLTV
+348 AALTV
-353 NNTQVGGTVMNMGA
+353 KNTQVGGTVLNLGK

-373 AEFTGTVENLGY
+373 AEFTGTVENSGY
-385 VGAGKITGCK
+385 AVAEITGCK

-409 ENSTWDEYVYLLG
+409 TGSTWDEYVYLLG
-422 YRWPAEK
+422 RSWPTAK
-429 IPSAAGESISLKFP
+429 IPSGAGESISLKFP
-443 SYISEPAA
+443 SYITPKME
-451 MTNTL
+451 NTL
-456 VIPEGVTVTV
+456 EIPEGVTVTV

-475 DTTVTSDIKII
+475 DTGASDIKII

-491 TLIDSS
+491 TLIDSG
-497 TGGTLSIPIENDG
+497 TDGTLSIPIENDG

-521 EVTNKGTIQAT
+521 KVTNRGTIQAT
-532 GTPVTKFTGTL
+532 GTPVTQFTGTL
-543 VNEEGASVTAGNFMD
+543 VNQEGASVTAGDFRG

-563 NGGTIGGDAIFDRP
+563 NGGTIGGGAILDKP

-598 ALAVGTVVVGGGILL
+598 ALAVGTAVVGGGILL

-631 RRELAVVLWNMASKP
+631 RQELAVVLWNMAGKP

>member
-1 MPVTGRKNF
+1 M
-10 TFKEDFANEKT
+10 
-21 FDQHGSGGQYGSQ
+21 
-34 HHTCPC
+34 
-40 FCIRGGQQPETVIG
+40 IG

-78 GNECKVRLKEN
+78 NNECKVRLTEN
-89 IVMTTAVT
+89 IVMTGAVT
-97 VNSGNRLTI
+97 VNNGNRLTI

-115 PENDRAFRIQD
+115 AENSRAFFIQN

-133 SIGTGVIQGS
+133 SGSTGVIQGS
-143 GTVTSYG
+143 GTVT

-175 GFTAKYGAG
+175 GFTA
-184 VYMGSGT
+184 T
-191 FHMTGGAIQNCLAT
+191 
-205 DGGLADGGGVYV
+205 DGGGVYV
-217 FGGSFELTD
+217 SG
-226 GTISACKANNAGGGV
+226 
-241 YVSSGSFEMSGGSIE
+241 GSFEMSGGSIE

-267 VYASNGKTASFSMN
+267 VLASSGKASFSMS

-287 NCNQNGV
+287 NCNQDGV
-294 SVSAIGN
+294 SIAAIG
-301 GTPEFTMDGGTI
+301 GTSEFSMSGGTI
-313 EGSSG
+313 EDNSG
-318 YGVWVAAGSAVMS
+318 FGVWVDNGSAVMS
-331 GGSVKDSERY
+331 GGSVKGSERY
-341 DIYIGRS
+341 DIYIGSR
-348 ATLTV
+348 AALTV
-353 NNTQVGGTVMNMGA
+353 KNTQVGGTVLNLGK

-373 AEFTGTVENLGY
+373 AEFTGTVENSGY
-385 VGAGKITGCK
+385 AVAEITGCK

-409 ENSTWDEYVYLLG
+409 TGSTWDEYVYLLG
-422 YRWPAEK
+422 RSWPTAK
-429 IPSAAGESISLKFP
+429 IPSEAGESITLKVSSYLPPVMENSL
-443 SYISEPAA
+443 E
-451 MTNTL
+451 
-456 VIPEGVTVTV
+456 IPKGVTVTV
-466 DLAGKPVSA
+466 DLAGKTLSA
-475 DTTVTSDIKII
+475 EESDFKII

-515 GGTVTG
+515 GGTVTS
-521 EVTNKGTIQAT
+521 EVTNKGTIKAT
-532 GTPVTKFTGTL
+532 GTPVTQFTGTL
-543 VNEEGASVTAGNFMD
+543 VNQEGASVTAGDFRGCM
-558 CTITN
+558 ITN
-563 NGGTIGGDAIFDRP
+563 NGGTIGGDAILDNP

-598 ALAVGTVVVGGGILL
+598 ALAVGTAVVGGGILL

-631 RRELAVVLWNMASKP
+631 RQELAVVLWNMAGKP

>member
-1 MPVTGRKNF
+1 MKKRLISMVLAVSMAVSIMPAPA
-10 TFKEDFANEKT
+10 FA
-21 FDQHGSGGQYGSQ
+21 SG
-34 HHTCPC
+34 
-40 FCIRGGQQPETVIG
+40 GGQQPETVIG

-78 GNECKVRLKEN
+78 NNECKVRLTEN
-89 IVMTTAVT
+89 IVMTGAVT
-97 VNSGNRLTI
+97 VNNGNRLTI

-115 PENDRAFRIQD
+115 AENSRAFFIQN

-133 SIGTGVIQGS
+133 SGSTGVIQGS
-143 GTVTSYG
+143 GTVT

-175 GFTAKYGAG
+175 GFTA
-184 VYMGSGT
+184 T
-191 FHMTGGAIQNCLAT
+191 
-205 DGGLADGGGVYV
+205 DGGGVYV
-217 FGGSFELTD
+217 SGGSFKMTD
-226 GTISACKANNAGGGV
+226 GTISTCNATNAGGGV

-267 VYASNGKTASFSMN
+267 VLASSGKASFSMS

-287 NCNQNGV
+287 NCNQDGV
-294 SVSAIGN
+294 SIAAIG
-301 GTPEFTMDGGTI
+301 GTSEFSMSGGTI
-313 EGSSG
+313 EDNSG
-318 YGVWVAAGSAVMS
+318 FGVWVDNGSAVMS
-331 GGSVKDSERY
+331 GGSVKGSERY
-341 DIYIGRS
+341 DIYIGSR
-348 ATLTV
+348 AALTV
-353 NNTQVGGTVMNMGA
+353 KNTQVGGTVLNLGK

-373 AEFTGTVENLGY
+373 AEFTGTVENSGY
-385 VGAGKITGCK
+385 AVAEITGCK

-409 ENSTWDEYVYLLG
+409 TGSTWDEYVYLLG
-422 YRWPAEK
+422 RSWPTAK
-429 IPSAAGESISLKFP
+429 IPSEAGESITLKVSSYLPPVMENSL
-443 SYISEPAA
+443 E
-451 MTNTL
+451 
-456 VIPEGVTVTV
+456 IPKGVTVTV
-466 DLAGKPVSA
+466 DLAGKTLSA
-475 DTTVTSDIKII
+475 EESDFKII

-515 GGTVTG
+515 GGTVTS
-521 EVTNKGTIQAT
+521 EVTNKGTIKAT
-532 GTPVTKFTGTL
+532 GTPVTQFTGTL
-543 VNEEGASVTAGNFMD
+543 VNQEGASVTAGDFRGCM
-558 CTITN
+558 ITN
-563 NGGTIGGDAIFDRP
+563 NGGTIGGDAILDNP

-598 ALAVGTVVVGGGILL
+598 ALAVGTAVVGGGILL

-631 RRELAVVLWNMASKP
+631 RQELAVVLWNMAGKP

>member
-1 MPVTGRKNF
+1 MKKRLISMVLAVSMAVSIMPAPA
-10 TFKEDFANEKT
+10 FA
-21 FDQHGSGGQYGSQ
+21 SG
-34 HHTCPC
+34 
-40 FCIRGGQQPETVIG
+40 GGQQPETVIG

-59 QNSSEDYSEVS
+59 QNSSGDYSEVS

-78 GNECKVRLKEN
+78 NKECKVRLAKD
-89 IVMTTAVT
+89 IVMTGAVT
-97 VNSGNRLTI
+97 VDSGNSLTI

-115 PENDRAFRIQD
+115 AENSRAFFIQN

-143 GTVTSYG
+143 GTVNGY
-150 GNGGAIWMSS
+150 GGAILMNG
-160 SDSNNALTLTGGTIR
+160 SDSNNALTLAGGTIR

-184 VYMGSGT
+184 VSMGNGT
-191 FHMTGGAIQNCLAT
+191 FRMTGGAIRNCSAT
-205 DGGLADGGGVYV
+205 GGKADGGGVYV
-217 FGGSFELTD
+217 SGGSFEMSD
-226 GTISACKANNAGGGV
+226 GTISACNAANAGGGV
-241 YVSSGSFEMSGGSIE
+241 YVISGSFEMSGGSIE
-256 NCTAHEGAGVK
+256 DCTAYEGAGVK
-267 VYASNGKTASFSMN
+267 VYPSSGKTASFSMT
-281 GSGEIK
+281 GGEIQ
-287 NCNQNGV
+287 NCNTNGV
-294 SVSAIGN
+294 SIYAIG
-301 GTPEFTMDGGTI
+301 GTSEFSMSGGTI
-313 EGSSG
+313 EDNGG
-318 YGVWVAAGSAVMS
+318 DGVRVDAGSAVMS
-331 GGSVKDSERY
+331 GGSVKDSELY
-341 DIYIGRS
+341 DIRIGSS

-353 NNTQVGGTVMNMGA
+353 NNTSVGGTVLNQGA
-367 ITGQGS
+367 ITGQGN
-373 AEFTGTVENLGY
+373 AEFTGTVEIAGT
-385 VGAGKITGCK
+385 GKITGCK

-409 ENSTWDEYVYLLG
+409 TDSPCDEYVYLLG
-422 YRWPAEK
+422 RSWK
-429 IPSAAGESISLKFP
+429 IPSGAGESITLKVSSYLPSVMENSL
-443 SYISEPAA
+443 E
-451 MTNTL
+451 
-456 VIPEGVTVTV
+456 IPKGVTVTV
-466 DLAGKPVSA
+466 DLAGKTLSA
-475 DTTVTSDIKII
+475 KESDFKII

-515 GGTVTG
+515 GGTVTS

-532 GTPVTKFTGTL
+532 CTPVTQFTGTL
-543 VNEEGASVTAGNFMD
+543 VNQEGASVTAGDFRG

-563 NGGTIGGDAIFDRP
+563 NGGTISGDAILEEP
-577 EPDPEQP
+577 KPDPEQP

-598 ALAVGTVVVGGGILL
+598 ALAVGTAVVGGGILL

-631 RRELAVVLWNMASKP
+631 RQELAVVLWNMAGKP